1 MQTKSTKRYVSM
13 ISLVF
18 LVLFSVLNVWAP
30 VIQAAVMKSPV
41 DEINISRTDGTTSEP
56 YQASDGMKVEVKWSA
71 KEQIKSGDQFTIDM
85 PKEFRK
91 DLMNLSFPLKDA
103 EGKIVGTCDMKNG
116 LLTCTMGDYVDG
128 KNNIKGSLFV
138 EFYFA
143 LEAYDGV
150 EKIPLEFNVDG
161 QIVNKEVSVSNT
173 TERPKPQPNT
183 DNLLKWG
190 SYNQE
195 DPSIAEWLVYVNATG
210 TEMQDLK
217 LTDTL
222 GPGHELITDSVVLEE
237 AVFEDGYAPTNV
249 KPADLSKIKINATK
263 TGFTI
268 EFPDSSKG
276 YILRYKTKITNPAAK
291 PHKNTV
297 KLEGKNIE
305 TEEKVGQVFVSGGG
319 GTGSGDDNP
328 PSIEKNIVDE
338 NGKLVENQQLTQMD
352 QPIQYQVG
360 THIPNDPP
368 KYTSMVISD
377 DLEDVLEVLEAKV
390 YDQNGQD
397 ITSKGTLT
405 IDKQKSEVTFTF
417 GESFDY
423 KSYEDQIINLN
434 IKAKIKAGADLSSYV
449 DKKIPNKA
457 ELHFDDKKL
466 TSKEVTV
473 TPPEPPKDGTVAI
486 HKIDAE
492 NPNKGLT
499 GAEFEVRNSADKV
512 VAVLKTDENGF
523 SVPQTLAP
531 GTYKVY
537 EKVAPEGYQKLTS
550 PVEVTLQAG
559 ETKTIEIKNTMQK
572 GQIELKKIDSEN
584 GGKALANAEFDIVKD
599 GVVVEHIITDK
610 DGKAISKPLAPGK
623 YILKETK
630 APEGYQLKETE
641 FEVNVTGDGIF
652 PIKVENA
659 MVDKGNVEIT
669 KVDKENGAVLAG
681 VEFEVQNEKDKVV
694 RKVVT
699 DKDGKANVS
708 DLSVGKYKLV
718 ETKSLPGYKKLTE
731 SVSFEIKK
739 GMTTVLSLKVENE
752 QLDKGSVEITKV
764 DKESQKVLEGV
775 VFEVQDEKGKV
786 VTKVTTNKDGK
797 ATISDLSVGKY
808 KLVEKESLPGY
819 KKLTE
824 PVSFEIKKGMTE
836 VLSIKVENE
845 QLDKGSVEITKVD
858 KESQKALK
866 GVVFE
871 VQDEAGTVV
880 KELTTDKNGKA
891 NVSDLSVGKYKLVE
905 KAGLPGYKKLTEPLS
920 FEITKGMTEV
930 LSLKIENEMVDTG
943 NVEITKID
951 KDNKAPLAGVTFGVQ
966 DEKGNEVKKV
976 TTDKDGK
983 ANVSDLPVGKYELVE
998 VESLPGYKKLEKPV
1012 SFEITKG
1019 MTKSLTFTVEN
1030 EMVDTGN
1037 VEITKIDKDSKA
1049 PLEGV
1054 VFEVR
1059 DSKGKVVKK
1068 VTTDKDGK
1076 ANVSDLSIGKY
1087 ELVEVETPAGYK
1099 PLEKPISFEIEKGRV
1114 TALQLTVE
1122 NELVDTGNVEITKVD
1137 KENKDALADAV
1148 FEIQDEAG
1156 QVIAKITTDKKGHAQ
1171 VTNLSVGTYKLVEVN
1186 APKGY
1191 KQLVDPITFQIEKGM
1206 TKSLALTVENE
1217 MLDKGNVEITKVD
1230 KEGQKA
1236 LAGVVFEV
1244 QDEAGKVVTEVTTD
1258 KDGKAKVSDLSVGK
1272 YKLVEKAGLPGY
1284 KKLTEPVSFEIK
1296 KGMTKVLS
1304 LKVEN
1309 ELLDKGSVEIT
1320 KVDKESGA
1328 VLAGVT
1334 FEVQDEKDKV
1344 VTKVTTDKDG
1354 KATISDLSVGK
1365 YKLVEVESLPGYK
1378 KLAKPVSFEI
1388 KKGMTEVLSLKVEN
1402 EKLDKGSVEI
1412 TKVDKDSQK
1421 VLEGVVFEVQD
1432 EQGKVVTEVTTDKEG
1447 KAKISD
1453 LSVGKYK
1460 LVEKAGL
1467 PGYKKLTEPVSFE
1480 ITKGMTTVLSIKVE
1494 NEQLDKGS
1502 VEITKVDKDSQK
1514 VLAGVVFEV
1523 QDEQGKVVT
1532 EVTTDKDGKAKVS
1545 DLSVGKYKLVEKA
1558 GLPGYKKLTEP
1569 VSFEITKGMTKVLSL
1584 KVENE
1589 LLDKGSVEITK
1600 VDKESGAVLAGVTF
1614 EVQDEKDKVV
1624 TKVTTDKDGKAT
1636 ISDLSVGK
1644 YKLVEVESLPGYKNL
1659 AKSVS
1664 FEIKKGMT
1672 EVLSLKVEN
1681 ELVDKGSVEITKV
1694 DKESGAVLEGV
1705 TFEVQDEKGKV
1716 VTKVTTDKE
1725 GKAKISDLSV
1735 GKYKLVEKESLPGYK
1750 KLTEP
1755 VSFEIKKGMT
1765 EVLSIKVENEQL
1777 DKGSVE
1783 ITKVDKDSEKALE
1796 GVVFE
1801 VQDEQGKV
1809 VTEVKTDKEGKA
1821 KISDLSVGKYKLVEK
1836 ESLPGYKKLPEPV
1849 SFEIKKGMT
1858 EVLSLKIENEMVD
1871 TGNVEITKIDKDNK
1885 APLAGVVFEVQ
1896 DETGKVVTKVTT
1908 DKKGKA
1914 NVSDLSV
1921 GKYKLVEVESLPG
1934 YKKLEKPVPFEIKKG
1949 MTKSLAFTVENEM
1962 MDTGNVEIT
1971 KIDKDS
1977 KAPLQGVVFEV
1988 RDSKGKVVTKVTTDK
2003 DGKANVSDLSI
2014 GKYEL
2019 VEVETPAGY
2028 KPLEKPISFEI
2039 EKGRVTA
2046 LQLTVENEL
2055 VDTGNV
2061 EITKVDK
2068 ETKDALADAVF
2079 EIQDG
2084 AGQVVAKITTDKK
2097 GHAQVTNLS
2106 VGTYKLVEVKAPK
2119 GYKQLVDP
2127 ITFQIEKGMTKSL
2140 ALTVENEMLD
2150 KGNVEITKVDKDSQ
2164 KVLEGVVFEVQDEQG
2179 KVVTEVKTDREGK
2192 VTISDLS
2199 VGKYKL
2205 VEKESLPGYK
2215 KLTEP
2220 VLFEIKKGMT
2230 EVLSLKV
2237 ENELLDKGSVE
2248 ITKVDKE
2255 SGAILAGVTFE
2266 VQDEKGKVVTKVTTD
2281 QDGKAKISDL
2291 SVGKYKLVEKES
2303 LPGYKKL
2310 TEPVSFEIK
2319 KGMTKV
2325 LSLKVENEL
2334 LDKGSVEI
2342 TKVDKESGTVLEGV
2356 TFEVQD
2362 EKGKVVTEVTT
2373 DKEGKATISDL
2384 SVGKYKLVEKE
2395 NLPGY
2400 KKLTEPVSFEITK
2413 GMTTVL
2419 SMKVENEQ
2427 LDKGSVEITKVDKDS
2442 QKALAGV
2449 VFEVQDEQ
2457 GKVVTEVTTDKEGK
2471 ATISDLSVGKYKL
2484 VEKENLPG
2492 YKKLTEPV
2500 SFEITKGM
2508 TKVLSLKVENE
2519 QLDKGSV
2526 EITKMAAES
2535 KNILAG
2541 AVFEVHDE
2549 KGKIVARVT
2558 TDKDGKAKVSDLS
2571 VGNYTLVEV
2580 EAPKGYEK
2588 LTNPIPFEITKGMI
2602 SSVQLE
2608 VLNKLSHLAPPNPEK
2623 PETTDPEK
2631 PEKPDPEKPEKP
2643 DPEKPGTT
2651 DPEKPETTDPEKPGT
2666 TNPEKPG
2673 TTDPEKPGTTD
2684 PEKPGTTN
2692 PEKPGTTN
2700 PEKPEKELP
2709 KTGQKMP
2716 VEPYMGALLV
2726 MMSFGLLVL
2735 GRKKQG

>member
-1 MQTKSTKRYVSM
+1 MQMKSTKRHISM
-13 ISLVF
+13 VSLVF

-71 KEQIKSGDQFTIDM
+71 KEKIKSGDQFTIDM

-91 DLMNLSFPLKDA
+91 DLMNMSFPLKDA
-103 EGKIVGTCDMKNG
+103 EGKTVGTCEMKKG
-116 LLTCTMGDYVDG
+116 LLTCTMGDYVEG

-138 EFYFA
+138 EFYFG

-150 EKIPLEFNVDG
+150 KEIPLEFNVDG
-161 QIVNKEVSVSNT
+161 QIVNKEVSVNNT

-183 DNLLKWG
+183 ENLLKWG

-195 DPSIAEWLVYVNATG
+195 DPSIADWLVYVNATG

-237 AVFEDGYAPTNV
+237 AVFEDGYAPTNI
-249 KPADLSKIKINATK
+249 KPADLSNIKINATK

-276 YILRYKTKITNPAAK
+276 YILRYKTKVTNPAAK

-297 KLEGKNIE
+297 KLEGKNIK

-319 GTGSGDDNP
+319 GSGSGDNNP

-338 NGKLVENQQLTQMD
+338 NGKLVENEQLTQMD
-352 QPIQYQVG
+352 QVIQYQVG

-397 ITSKGTLT
+397 ITSKGTLN
-405 IDKQKSEVTFTF
+405 IDKQRSEVTFTF

-423 KSYEDQIINLN
+423 KSYEDQIINLS
-434 IKAKIKAGADLSSYV
+434 IKAKIKNNADLSSYV

-457 ELHFDDKKL
+457 ELHFDDKTL
-466 TSKEVTV
+466 TSKEVTI
-473 TPPEPPKDGTVAI
+473 TPPEAPKDGTVLI
-486 HKIDAE
+486 HKTDSE
-492 NPNKGLT
+492 NPNKGLK
-499 GAEFEVRNSADKV
+499 GAEFEVRNSANEV
-512 VAVLKTDENGF
+512 VVKLKTDEKGF

-537 EKVAPEGYQKLTS
+537 ETVAPEGYQKLTS

-559 ETKTIEIKNTMQK
+559 EIKTIEIKNTMQK
-572 GQIELKKIDSEN
+572 GQIEVKKIDSEN
-584 GGKALANAEFDIVKD
+584 GEKPLANAEFDIVKD
-599 GVVVEHIITDK
+599 GVVVEHIVTDK

-652 PIKVENA
+652 PIQVENA
-659 MVDKGNVEIT
+659 MVDKGNIEIT

-681 VEFEVQNEKDKVV
+681 VEFEVQDEKDGVV

-718 ETKSLPGYKKLTE
+718 ETKSLPGYKNLVEPVLFEITKGMTKALSIKVENEQLDKGSVEITKIDKDSQKVLEGVVFEVQDEQGKVVTEVKTDKDGKAKISDLSVGKYKLVETKSLPGYKKLTE
-731 SVSFEIKK
+731 PVSFEITK

-764 DKESQKVLEGV
+764 DKDNKKALKGV
-775 VFEVQDEKGKV
+775 VFEVQDEAGTV
-786 VTKVTTNKDGK
+786 VKEVKTDKDGK
-797 ATISDLSVGKY
+797 AKISDLSVGKY

-819 KKLTE
+819 KKLTD
-824 PVSFEIKKGMTE
+824 PVLFEIK
-836 VLSIKVENE
+836 
-845 QLDKGSVEITKVD
+845 
-858 KESQKALK
+858 
-866 GVVFE
+866 
-871 VQDEAGTVV
+871 
-880 KELTTDKNGKA
+880 
-891 NVSDLSVGKYKLVE
+891 
-905 KAGLPGYKKLTEPLS
+905 
-920 FEITKGMTEV
+920 KGMTEV

-951 KDNKAPLAGVTFGVQ
+951 KDNKAPLAGVTFIVQ
-966 DEKGNEVKKV
+966 DEKGNEVTKV

-1012 SFEITKG
+1012 SFEIKKG
-1019 MTKSLTFTVEN
+1019 MTEVLSLKVEN

-1049 PLEGV
+1049 PLENV

-1059 DSKGKVVKK
+1059 DSKGKVVTK
-1068 VTTDKDGK
+1068 VTTDKEGK
-1076 ANVSDLSIGKY
+1076 ANVSDLPIGKY

-1099 PLEKPISFEIEKGRV
+1099 PLEKPISFDIEKGRV
-1114 TALQLTVE
+1114 TALKLTVE

-1137 KENKDALADAV
+1137 KENKDVLADAV

-1156 QVIAKITTDKKGHAQ
+1156 QVVAKITTDKKGQAQ
-1171 VTNLSVGTYKLVEVN
+1171 VTNLSVGTYKLVEVK

-1191 KQLVDPITFQIEKGM
+1191 KQLVDSIIFQIEKGM

-1230 KEGQKA
+1230 KDSQK
-1236 LAGVVFEV
+1236 LLEGVVFEV
-1244 QDEAGKVVTEVTTD
+1244 QDDKGKIVTEVTTD
-1258 KDGKAKVSDLSVGK
+1258 KEGQANVSDLSVGK
-1272 YKLVEKAGLPGY
+1272 YKLVEVESLPGY
-1284 KKLTEPVSFEIK
+1284 KKLTEPVLFEIK

-1328 VLAGVT
+1328 L
-1334 FEVQDEKDKV
+1334 
-1344 VTKVTTDKDG
+1344 
-1354 KATISDLSVGK
+1354 
-1365 YKLVEVESLPGYK
+1365 
-1378 KLAKPVSFEI
+1378 
-1388 KKGMTEVLSLKVEN
+1388 
-1402 EKLDKGSVEI
+1402 
-1412 TKVDKDSQK
+1412 
-1421 VLEGVVFEVQD
+1421 
-1432 EQGKVVTEVTTDKEG
+1432 
-1447 KAKISD
+1447 
-1453 LSVGKYK
+1453 
-1460 LVEKAGL
+1460 
-1467 PGYKKLTEPVSFE
+1467 
-1480 ITKGMTTVLSIKVE
+1480 
-1494 NEQLDKGS
+1494 
-1502 VEITKVDKDSQK
+1502 
-1514 VLAGVVFEV
+1514 
-1523 QDEQGKVVT
+1523 
-1532 EVTTDKDGKAKVS
+1532 
-1545 DLSVGKYKLVEKA
+1545 
-1558 GLPGYKKLTEP
+1558 
-1569 VSFEITKGMTKVLSL
+1569 
-1584 KVENE
+1584 
-1589 LLDKGSVEITK
+1589 
-1600 VDKESGAVLAGVTF
+1600 
-1614 EVQDEKDKVV
+1614 
-1624 TKVTTDKDGKAT
+1624 
-1636 ISDLSVGK
+1636 
-1644 YKLVEVESLPGYKNL
+1644 
-1659 AKSVS
+1659 
-1664 FEIKKGMT
+1664 
-1672 EVLSLKVEN
+1672 
-1681 ELVDKGSVEITKV
+1681 
-1694 DKESGAVLEGV
+1694 LEGV

-1735 GKYKLVEKESLPGYK
+1735 GNYKLVEVESLPGYK

-1765 EVLSIKVENEQL
+1765 EVLSLKVENEL
-1777 DKGSVE
+1777 VDKGSVE
-1783 ITKVDKDSEKALE
+1783 ITKVDKDSKKVLE
-1796 GVVFE
+1796 DVVFE
-1801 VQDEQGKV
+1801 VQDEKGKV
-1809 VTEVKTDKEGKA
+1809 VTEVKTDKNGKA

-1836 ESLPGYKKLPEPV
+1836 ESLPGYKKLTEPV

-1896 DETGKVVTKVTT
+1896 DDKGKVVTKVTT
-1908 DKKGKA
+1908 DKAGKA
-1914 NVSDLSV
+1914 TVSDLSV
-1921 GKYKLVEVESLPG
+1921 GKYKLVEVDSLPG
-1934 YKKLEKPVPFEIKKG
+1934 YKKLEKPVPFEITKG
-1949 MTKSLAFTVENEM
+1949 MTKSLTFTVENEM
-1962 MDTGNVEIT
+1962 VDTGNVEIT

-1977 KAPLQGVVFEV
+1977 KAPLENVVFEV
-1988 RDSKGKVVTKVTTDK
+1988 RDSKGKVVAKVTTDK
-2003 DGKANVSDLSI
+2003 EGTATVSDLSI

-2019 VEVETPAGY
+2019 VEVETPVGY
-2028 KPLEKPISFEI
+2028 KPLEKPVSFEI

-2055 VDTGNV
+2055 VDVGNV

-2068 ETKDALADAVF
+2068 ENKDALADAVF
-2079 EIQDG
+2079 EIQDA

-2097 GHAQVTNLS
+2097 GQAQVTNLS

-2150 KGNVEITKVDKDSQ
+2150 KGNVEVTKVDKDSQ
-2164 KVLEGVVFEVQDEQG
+2164 KALEGVVFEVQDEQG
-2179 KVVTEVKTDREGK
+2179 KIVTEITTDKEGK
-2192 VTISDLS
+2192 ANVSDLS

-2205 VEKESLPGYK
+2205 VE
-2215 KLTEP
+2215 
-2220 VLFEIKKGMT
+2220 
-2230 EVLSLKV
+2230 
-2237 ENELLDKGSVE
+2237 
-2248 ITKVDKE
+2248 TK
-2255 SGAILAGVTFE
+2255 
-2266 VQDEKGKVVTKVTTD
+2266 
-2281 QDGKAKISDL
+2281 
-2291 SVGKYKLVEKES
+2291 S

-2325 LSLKVENEL
+2325 LSLKVENE
-2334 LDKGSVEI
+2334 
-2342 TKVDKESGTVLEGV
+2342 
-2356 TFEVQD
+2356 
-2362 EKGKVVTEVTT
+2362 
-2373 DKEGKATISDL
+2373 
-2384 SVGKYKLVEKE
+2384 
-2395 NLPGY
+2395 
-2400 KKLTEPVSFEITK
+2400 
-2413 GMTTVL
+2413 
-2419 SMKVENEQ
+2419 
-2427 LDKGSVEITKVDKDS
+2427 
-2442 QKALAGV
+2442 
-2449 VFEVQDEQ
+2449 
-2457 GKVVTEVTTDKEGK
+2457 
-2471 ATISDLSVGKYKL
+2471 
-2484 VEKENLPG
+2484 
-2492 YKKLTEPV
+2492 
-2500 SFEITKGM
+2500 
-2508 TKVLSLKVENE
+2508 

-2535 KNILAG
+2535 KEVLSG

-2549 KGKIVARVT
+2549 AGKVVVKVT
-2558 TDKDGKAKVSDLS
+2558 TDKDGKAKIADLS

-2588 LTNPIPFEITKGMI
+2588 LTNPIPFEITNGMI
-2602 SSVQLE
+2602 NAVQLE
-2608 VLNKLSHLAPPNPEK
+2608 VLNKLNHLAPPV
-2623 PETTDPEK
+2623 PET
-2631 PEKPDPEKPEKP
+2631 P
-2643 DPEKPGTT
+2643 DPEKPGT
-2651 DPEKPETTDPEKPGT
+2651 PDPEKPGT
-2666 TNPEKPG
+2666 PNPEKPG
-2673 TTDPEKPGTTD
+2673 TPDPEKPGT
-2684 PEKPGTTN
+2684 PN
-2692 PEKPGTTN
+2692 PEKPGTPGPEKPGTPG

-2735 GRKKQG
+2735 GRKQQR

>member
-1 MQTKSTKRYVSM
+1 MQMKSTKRHISM
-13 ISLVF
+13 VSLVF

-71 KEQIKSGDQFTIDM
+71 KEKIKSGDQFTIDM

-91 DLMNLSFPLKDA
+91 DLMNMSFPLKDA
-103 EGKIVGTCDMKNG
+103 EGKTVGTCEMKKG
-116 LLTCTMGDYVDG
+116 LLTCTMGDYVEG

-138 EFYFA
+138 EFYFG

-150 EKIPLEFNVDG
+150 KEIPLEFNVDG
-161 QIVNKEVSVSNT
+161 QIVNKEVNVSNT

-195 DPSIAEWLVYVNATG
+195 DPSIADWLVYVNATG

-237 AVFEDGYAPTNV
+237 AVFEDGYAPTNI
-249 KPADLSKIKINATK
+249 KPADLSNIKINATK
-263 TGFTI
+263 AGFTI

-276 YILRYKTKITNPAAK
+276 YILRYKTKVTNPAAN

-297 KLEGKNIE
+297 KLEGKNIK

-319 GTGSGDDNP
+319 GSGSGDDNP

-338 NGKLVENQQLTQMD
+338 NGKLVEHQQLTQVD

-360 THIPNDPP
+360 THIPKDPP

-397 ITSKGTLT
+397 ITSKGTLK

-417 GESFDY
+417 GENFDY

-434 IKAKIKAGADLSSYV
+434 IKAKIKANADLSSYV

-473 TPPEPPKDGTVAI
+473 TPPETPKDGTVSI

-492 NPNKGLT
+492 DSNKGLK
-499 GAEFEVRNSADKV
+499 GAEFEVRNSANEV
-512 VAVLKTDENGF
+512 VAKLKTDEKGF

-537 EKVAPEGYQKLTS
+537 EIVAPEGYQKLKE

-559 ETKTIEIKNTMQK
+559 ETKTIEIKNTIQK

-584 GGKALANAEFDIVKD
+584 GEKPLANAEFDIVKD
-599 GVVVEHIITDK
+599 GVVVEHIVTDK
-610 DGKAISKPLAPGK
+610 DGKAISKPLVPGK

-630 APEGYQLKETE
+630 APEGYQLKEKE

-652 PIKVENA
+652 PITVENA

-669 KVDKENGAVLAG
+669 KVDKESGAVLAG
-681 VEFEVQNEKDKVV
+681 VEFEVQNEKSEVV
-694 RKVVT
+694 RKVTT

-731 SVSFEIKK
+731 PVSFEIKKGMTKVLSLKVENELLDKGSVEITKVDKDSQKVLEGVVFEVQDENGKVVTEVKTDKDGKAKISDLSIGKYKLVETKSLPGYKKLTDPVSFEIKK

-764 DKESQKVLEGV
+764 DKDSQKALKGV
-775 VFEVQDEKGKV
+775 IFEVQDEAGTV
-786 VTKVTTNKDGK
+786 VKEVKTDKDGK
-797 ATISDLSVGKY
+797 AKISDLSVGKY

-819 KKLTE
+819 KQLTE
-824 PVSFEIKKGMTE
+824 PVSFEIK
-836 VLSIKVENE
+836 
-845 QLDKGSVEITKVD
+845 
-858 KESQKALK
+858 
-866 GVVFE
+866 
-871 VQDEAGTVV
+871 
-880 KELTTDKNGKA
+880 
-891 NVSDLSVGKYKLVE
+891 
-905 KAGLPGYKKLTEPLS
+905 
-920 FEITKGMTEV
+920 KGMTEV

-943 NVEITKID
+943 NVEITKVD
-951 KDNKAPLAGVTFGVQ
+951 KDNKAPLAGVIFIVQ

-976 TTDKDGK
+976 TTDKAGK
-983 ANVSDLPVGKYELVE
+983 ANVSDLPVGKYDLVE
-998 VESLPGYKKLEKPV
+998 VESLPGYKKLEKPI
-1012 SFEITKG
+1012 SFEIKKG
-1019 MTKSLTFTVEN
+1019 MTEVLSLKVEN

-1049 PLEGV
+1049 PLENV

-1059 DSKGKVVKK
+1059 DSKGKVVAK
-1068 VTTDKDGK
+1068 VKTDKEGK

-1099 PLEKPISFEIEKGRV
+1099 PLEKPISFEIEKGRI

-1137 KENKDALADAV
+1137 KENKDVLADAV

-1156 QVIAKITTDKKGHAQ
+1156 QVVAKITTDKKGQAQ
-1171 VTNLSVGTYKLVEVN
+1171 VTNLSVGTYKLVEVK

-1191 KQLVDPITFQIEKGM
+1191 KQLIDPITFQIEKGM
-1206 TKSLALTVENE
+1206 TKSLVLTVENE

-1230 KEGQKA
+1230 KDSQKV

-1244 QDEAGKVVTEVTTD
+1244 QDEQGKVVTGVKTD
-1258 KDGKAKVSDLSVGK
+1258 KNGKAKISDLSVGK
-1272 YKLVEKAGLPGY
+1272 YKLVEKESLPGY
-1284 KKLTEPVSFEIK
+1284 KQLTEPVSFEIK

-1344 VTKVTTDKDG
+1344 VTKVTTDKEG
-1354 KATISDLSVGK
+1354 KANVSDLSVGK

-1402 EKLDKGSVEI
+1402 ELVDKGSVEIIKVDKDSQNALAGVVFEIQDEAGKVVTKVKTDKEGKAKISDLSVGSYKLVEVENLPGYKKLTEPVSFEITKGMTTVLSLKVENEQLDKGSVEI

-1432 EQGKVVTEVTTDKEG
+1432 EQGKVVTGVKTDK
-1447 KAKISD
+1447 
-1453 LSVGKYK
+1453 
-1460 LVEKAGL
+1460 
-1467 PGYKKLTEPVSFE
+1467 
-1480 ITKGMTTVLSIKVE
+1480 
-1494 NEQLDKGS
+1494 N
-1502 VEITKVDKDSQK
+1502 
-1514 VLAGVVFEV
+1514 
-1523 QDEQGKVVT
+1523 
-1532 EVTTDKDGKAKVS
+1532 
-1545 DLSVGKYKLVEKA
+1545 
-1558 GLPGYKKLTEP
+1558 
-1569 VSFEITKGMTKVLSL
+1569 
-1584 KVENE
+1584 
-1589 LLDKGSVEITK
+1589 
-1600 VDKESGAVLAGVTF
+1600 
-1614 EVQDEKDKVV
+1614 
-1624 TKVTTDKDGKAT
+1624 
-1636 ISDLSVGK
+1636 
-1644 YKLVEVESLPGYKNL
+1644 
-1659 AKSVS
+1659 
-1664 FEIKKGMT
+1664 
-1672 EVLSLKVEN
+1672 
-1681 ELVDKGSVEITKV
+1681 
-1694 DKESGAVLEGV
+1694 
-1705 TFEVQDEKGKV
+1705 
-1716 VTKVTTDKE
+1716 

-1750 KLTEP
+1750 QLT
-1755 VSFEIKKGMT
+1755 
-1765 EVLSIKVENEQL
+1765 
-1777 DKGSVE
+1777 
-1783 ITKVDKDSEKALE
+1783 
-1796 GVVFE
+1796 
-1801 VQDEQGKV
+1801 
-1809 VTEVKTDKEGKA
+1809 
-1821 KISDLSVGKYKLVEK
+1821 
-1836 ESLPGYKKLPEPV
+1836 EPV

-1896 DETGKVVTKVTT
+1896 DEKGKVVTKVTA
-1908 DKKGKA
+1908 DKAGKA
-1914 NVSDLSV
+1914 TVADLSV

-1934 YKKLEKPVPFEIKKG
+1934 YKKLEKPVPFEITKG

-1962 MDTGNVEIT
+1962 VDTGNVEIT

-1977 KAPLQGVVFEV
+1977 KAPLENVVFEV
-1988 RDSKGKVVTKVTTDK
+1988 RDSKGKVVAKVKTDK
-2003 DGKANVSDLSI
+2003 EGKANISDLSI

-2019 VEVETPAGY
+2019 VEVETPVGY

-2055 VDTGNV
+2055 VDVGNV

-2079 EIQDG
+2079 EIQDE

-2097 GHAQVTNLS
+2097 GQAQVTNLS

-2179 KVVTEVKTDREGK
+2179 KVVTEVTTDKDGK
-2192 VTISDLS
+2192 AIISDLS

-2205 VEKESLPGYK
+2205 VEKASLPGYK
-2215 KLTEP
+2215 
-2220 VLFEIKKGMT
+2220 
-2230 EVLSLKV
+2230 
-2237 ENELLDKGSVE
+2237 
-2248 ITKVDKE
+2248 
-2255 SGAILAGVTFE
+2255 
-2266 VQDEKGKVVTKVTTD
+2266 Q
-2281 QDGKAKISDL
+2281 
-2291 SVGKYKLVEKES
+2291 
-2303 LPGYKKL
+2303 L
-2310 TEPVSFEIK
+2310 TEPVSFEI
-2319 KGMTKV
+2319 
-2325 LSLKVENEL
+2325 
-2334 LDKGSVEI
+2334 
-2342 TKVDKESGTVLEGV
+2342 
-2356 TFEVQD
+2356 Q
-2362 EKGKVVTEVTT
+2362 
-2373 DKEGKATISDL
+2373 
-2384 SVGKYKLVEKE
+2384 
-2395 NLPGY
+2395 
-2400 KKLTEPVSFEITK
+2400 
-2413 GMTTVL
+2413 
-2419 SMKVENEQ
+2419 
-2427 LDKGSVEITKVDKDS
+2427 
-2442 QKALAGV
+2442 
-2449 VFEVQDEQ
+2449 
-2457 GKVVTEVTTDKEGK
+2457 
-2471 ATISDLSVGKYKL
+2471 
-2484 VEKENLPG
+2484 
-2492 YKKLTEPV
+2492 
-2500 SFEITKGM
+2500 KGM

-2526 EITKMAAES
+2526 DITKMAAES
-2535 KNILAG
+2535 KEVLAG

-2549 KGKIVARVT
+2549 KGKVVAKVT
-2558 TDKDGKAKVSDLS
+2558 TDKAGKAKISDLS

-2608 VLNKLSHLAPPNPEK
+2608 VLNKLSHLAPPGPEK
-2623 PETTDPEK
+2623 PE
-2631 PEKPDPEKPEKP
+2631 
-2643 DPEKPGTT
+2643 TT
-2651 DPEKPETTDPEKPGT
+2651 DPEKPETTDPEKPETTDPEKPETTDPEKPETTDPEKPET
-2666 TNPEKPG
+2666 TNPEKPE
-2673 TTDPEKPGTTD
+2673 TTDPEKPGT
-2684 PEKPGTTN
+2684 P
-2692 PEKPGTTN
+2692 N

-2716 VEPYMGALLV
+2716 VEPYMGAFLV

-2735 GRKKQG
+2735 GRKQQR

>member
-1 MQTKSTKRYVSM
+1 MQMKSTKRHISMVS
-13 ISLVF
+13 LFF

-71 KEQIKSGDQFTIDM
+71 KEKIKSGDQFTIDM

-91 DLMNLSFPLKDA
+91 DLMNMSFPLKDA
-103 EGKIVGTCDMKNG
+103 EGKTVGTCEMKKG
-116 LLTCTMGDYVDG
+116 LLTCTMGDYVEG

-138 EFYFA
+138 EFYFG

-150 EKIPLEFNVDG
+150 KEIPLEFNVDG
-161 QIVNKEVSVSNT
+161 QIVNKEVNVSNT

-195 DPSIAEWLVYVNATG
+195 DPSIADWLVYVNATG

-237 AVFEDGYAPTNV
+237 AVFEDGYAPTNI
-249 KPADLSKIKINATK
+249 KPANLSNIKINATK

-297 KLEGKNIE
+297 KLEGKNIK

-319 GTGSGDDNP
+319 GSGSGDNNP

-338 NGKLVENQQLTQMD
+338 NGKLVENEQLTQMD
-352 QPIQYQVG
+352 QVIQYQVG

-397 ITSKGTLT
+397 ITSKGTLN
-405 IDKQKSEVTFTF
+405 IDKQRSEVTFTF

-423 KSYEDQIINLN
+423 KSYEDQIINLS
-434 IKAKIKAGADLSSYV
+434 IKAKIKNNADLSSYV

-457 ELHFDDKKL
+457 ELHFDDKTL
-466 TSKEVTV
+466 TSKEVTI
-473 TPPEPPKDGTVAI
+473 TPPEAPKDGTVSL
-486 HKIDAE
+486 HKIDSE
-492 NPNKGLT
+492 NPNKGLK
-499 GAEFEVRNSADKV
+499 GAEFEVRNSANEV
-512 VAVLKTDENGF
+512 VVKLKTDEKGF

-537 EKVAPEGYQKLTS
+537 ETVAPEGYQKLTS

-559 ETKTIEIKNTMQK
+559 EIKTIEIKNTMQK
-572 GQIELKKIDSEN
+572 GQIEVKKIDSEN
-584 GGKALANAEFDIVKD
+584 GEKPLANAEFDIVKD
-599 GVVVEHIITDK
+599 GVVVEHIVTDK

-652 PIKVENA
+652 PIQVENA
-659 MVDKGNVEIT
+659 MVDKGNIEIT

-681 VEFEVQNEKDKVV
+681 VEFEVQDEKDDVV

-718 ETKSLPGYKKLTE
+718 ETKSLPGYKNLAEPVLFEITKGMTKALVIKVENEQLDKGSVEITKIDKDSQKVLEGVVFEVQDEQGKVVTEVKTDKDGKAKISDLSVGKYKLVETKSLPGYKKLTE
-731 SVSFEIKK
+731 PVSFEITK
-739 GMTTVLSLKVENE
+739 GMITVLSLKVENE

-764 DKESQKVLEGV
+764 DKDNKKALKGV
-775 VFEVQDEKGKV
+775 VFEVQDEAGTV
-786 VTKVTTNKDGK
+786 VKEVKTDKDGK
-797 ATISDLSVGKY
+797 AKISDLSVGKY

-819 KKLTE
+819 KKLTD
-824 PVSFEIKKGMTE
+824 PVLFEIK
-836 VLSIKVENE
+836 
-845 QLDKGSVEITKVD
+845 
-858 KESQKALK
+858 
-866 GVVFE
+866 
-871 VQDEAGTVV
+871 
-880 KELTTDKNGKA
+880 
-891 NVSDLSVGKYKLVE
+891 
-905 KAGLPGYKKLTEPLS
+905 
-920 FEITKGMTEV
+920 KGMTEV

-951 KDNKAPLAGVTFGVQ
+951 KDNKAPLAGVTFIVQ
-966 DEKGNEVKKV
+966 DEKGNEVTKV

-1012 SFEITKG
+1012 SFEIKKG
-1019 MTKSLTFTVEN
+1019 MTEVLSLKVEN

-1049 PLEGV
+1049 PLENV

-1059 DSKGKVVKK
+1059 DSKGKVVAK
-1068 VTTDKDGK
+1068 VTTDKEGK
-1076 ANVSDLSIGKY
+1076 ANVSDLPIGKY

-1099 PLEKPISFEIEKGRV
+1099 PLEKPVSFEIEKGRV
-1114 TALQLTVE
+1114 TALKLTVE

-1148 FEIQDEAG
+1148 FEIQDAAG
-1156 QVIAKITTDKKGHAQ
+1156 QVVAKITTDKKGQAQ
-1171 VTNLSVGTYKLVEVN
+1171 VTNLSVGTYKLVEVK

-1191 KQLVDPITFQIEKGM
+1191 KQLVDPIAFQIEKGM

-1217 MLDKGNVEITKVD
+1217 MLDKGNVEVTKVD
-1230 KEGQKA
+1230 KDSQKV
-1236 LAGVVFEV
+1236 LEGVVFEV
-1244 QDEAGKVVTEVTTD
+1244 QDDKGKVVTEVTTD
-1258 KDGKAKVSDLSVGK
+1258 KEGKANVSDLSVGK
-1272 YKLVEKAGLPGY
+1272 YKLVETKSLPGY
-1284 KKLTEPVSFEIK
+1284 KKLIEPVSFEIK

-1309 ELLDKGSVEIT
+1309 EQLDKGSVEII

-1334 FEVQDEKDKV
+1334 FEVQDEQGKV
-1344 VTKVTTDKDG
+1344 VTKVTTDKEG
-1354 KATISDLSVGK
+1354 KANVSDLSVGK

-1402 EKLDKGSVEI
+1402 ELVDKGSVEITKVDKESGVLLKGVTFEVQDEKGKVVTKVKTDKEGKAKISDLSVGNYKLVEVESLPGYKKLTEPVSFEIKKGMTEVLSLKVENEQLDKGSIEI

-1432 EQGKVVTEVTTDKEG
+1432 EQGKVVKEVTTDK
-1447 KAKISD
+1447 
-1453 LSVGKYK
+1453 
-1460 LVEKAGL
+1460 
-1467 PGYKKLTEPVSFE
+1467 
-1480 ITKGMTTVLSIKVE
+1480 
-1494 NEQLDKGS
+1494 N
-1502 VEITKVDKDSQK
+1502 
-1514 VLAGVVFEV
+1514 
-1523 QDEQGKVVT
+1523 
-1532 EVTTDKDGKAKVS
+1532 
-1545 DLSVGKYKLVEKA
+1545 
-1558 GLPGYKKLTEP
+1558 
-1569 VSFEITKGMTKVLSL
+1569 
-1584 KVENE
+1584 
-1589 LLDKGSVEITK
+1589 
-1600 VDKESGAVLAGVTF
+1600 
-1614 EVQDEKDKVV
+1614 
-1624 TKVTTDKDGKAT
+1624 
-1636 ISDLSVGK
+1636 
-1644 YKLVEVESLPGYKNL
+1644 
-1659 AKSVS
+1659 
-1664 FEIKKGMT
+1664 
-1672 EVLSLKVEN
+1672 
-1681 ELVDKGSVEITKV
+1681 
-1694 DKESGAVLEGV
+1694 
-1705 TFEVQDEKGKV
+1705 
-1716 VTKVTTDKE
+1716 

-1750 KLTEP
+1750 QLT
-1755 VSFEIKKGMT
+1755 
-1765 EVLSIKVENEQL
+1765 
-1777 DKGSVE
+1777 
-1783 ITKVDKDSEKALE
+1783 
-1796 GVVFE
+1796 
-1801 VQDEQGKV
+1801 
-1809 VTEVKTDKEGKA
+1809 
-1821 KISDLSVGKYKLVEK
+1821 
-1836 ESLPGYKKLPEPV
+1836 EPV

-1885 APLAGVVFEVQ
+1885 APLVGVVFEVQ
-1896 DETGKVVTKVTT
+1896 DDKGKVVTKVTT
-1908 DKKGKA
+1908 DKTGKA
-1914 NVSDLSV
+1914 TVSDLSV

-1949 MTKSLAFTVENEM
+1949 MTKSLTFTVENEM
-1962 MDTGNVEIT
+1962 VDTGNVEIT

-1977 KAPLQGVVFEV
+1977 KAPLENVVFEV
-1988 RDSKGKVVTKVTTDK
+1988 RDSKGKVVAKVTTDK
-2003 DGKANVSDLSI
+2003 EGKANVSDLSI

-2028 KPLEKPISFEI
+2028 KPLEKPVSFEI

-2055 VDTGNV
+2055 VDVGNV

-2079 EIQDG
+2079 EIQDE

-2097 GHAQVTNLS
+2097 GQVQVTNLS

-2150 KGNVEITKVDKDSQ
+2150 KVNVEVTKVDKDSQ
-2164 KVLEGVVFEVQDEQG
+2164 KVLEGVVFEVQDDKG
-2179 KVVTEVKTDREGK
+2179 KVVTEVTTDKDGK
-2192 VTISDLS
+2192 ANVSDLS

-2205 VEKESLPGYK
+2205 VE
-2215 KLTEP
+2215 
-2220 VLFEIKKGMT
+2220 
-2230 EVLSLKV
+2230 
-2237 ENELLDKGSVE
+2237 
-2248 ITKVDKE
+2248 TK
-2255 SGAILAGVTFE
+2255 
-2266 VQDEKGKVVTKVTTD
+2266 
-2281 QDGKAKISDL
+2281 
-2291 SVGKYKLVEKES
+2291 S

-2325 LSLKVENEL
+2325 LSLKVENE
-2334 LDKGSVEI
+2334 K
-2342 TKVDKESGTVLEGV
+2342 
-2356 TFEVQD
+2356 
-2362 EKGKVVTEVTT
+2362 
-2373 DKEGKATISDL
+2373 
-2384 SVGKYKLVEKE
+2384 
-2395 NLPGY
+2395 
-2400 KKLTEPVSFEITK
+2400 
-2413 GMTTVL
+2413 
-2419 SMKVENEQ
+2419 
-2427 LDKGSVEITKVDKDS
+2427 
-2442 QKALAGV
+2442 
-2449 VFEVQDEQ
+2449 
-2457 GKVVTEVTTDKEGK
+2457 
-2471 ATISDLSVGKYKL
+2471 
-2484 VEKENLPG
+2484 
-2492 YKKLTEPV
+2492 
-2500 SFEITKGM
+2500 
-2508 TKVLSLKVENE
+2508 
-2519 QLDKGSV
+2519 LDKGSV

-2535 KNILAG
+2535 KEVLSG
-2541 AVFEVHDE
+2541 AVFEVHDD
-2549 KGKIVARVT
+2549 KGKVVVKVT
-2558 TDKDGKAKVSDLS
+2558 TDKDGKAKIADLS

-2588 LTNPIPFEITKGMI
+2588 LTNPIPFEITNGMI
-2602 SSVQLE
+2602 NAVQLE
-2608 VLNKLSHLAPPNPEK
+2608 VLNKLNHLAPPG
-2623 PETTDPEK
+2623 PET
-2631 PEKPDPEKPEKP
+2631 P
-2643 DPEKPGTT
+2643 DPEKPGT
-2651 DPEKPETTDPEKPGT
+2651 PDPEKPGT
-2666 TNPEKPG
+2666 PDPEKPGTPDPEKPGTPDPEKPGTPNPEKPG
-2673 TTDPEKPGTTD
+2673 TPDPEKPGT
-2684 PEKPGTTN
+2684 PN
-2692 PEKPGTTN
+2692 PEKPGTPN
-2700 PEKPEKELP
+2700 SEKPEKELP

-2726 MMSFGLLVL
+2726 MMSFELFVL
-2735 GRKKQG
+2735 GRKQQR

>member
-1 MQTKSTKRYVSM
+1 MQMKSTKRHMSM
-13 ISLVF
+13 VSLVF

-71 KEQIKSGDQFTIDM
+71 KEKIKSGDQFTIDM

-91 DLMNLSFPLKDA
+91 DLMNMSFPLKDA
-103 EGKIVGTCDMKNG
+103 EGKTVGTCEMKKG
-116 LLTCTMGDYVDG
+116 LLTCTMGDYVEG

-138 EFYFA
+138 EFYFG

-150 EKIPLEFNVDG
+150 KEIPLEFNVDG
-161 QIVNKEVSVSNT
+161 QIVNKEVNVSNT

-195 DPSIAEWLVYVNATG
+195 DPSIADWLVYVNATG

-237 AVFEDGYAPTNV
+237 AVFEDGYAPTNI
-249 KPADLSKIKINATK
+249 KPADLSNIKINATK

-297 KLEGKNIE
+297 KLEGKNIK

-338 NGKLVENQQLTQMD
+338 NGKFVENEQLTQMD
-352 QPIQYQVG
+352 QVIQYQVG

-397 ITSKGTLT
+397 ITSKGTLN
-405 IDKQKSEVTFTF
+405 IDKQRSEVTFTF

-423 KSYEDQIINLN
+423 KSYEDQIINLS
-434 IKAKIKAGADLSSYV
+434 IKAKIKNNADLSSYV

-457 ELHFDDKKL
+457 ELHFDDKTL
-466 TSKEVTV
+466 TSKEVTI
-473 TPPEPPKDGTVAI
+473 TPPEAPKDGTVSL
-486 HKIDAE
+486 HKIDSE
-492 NPNKGLT
+492 NPNKGLK
-499 GAEFEVRNSADKV
+499 GAEFEVRNSANEV
-512 VAVLKTDENGF
+512 VVKLKTDEKGF

-537 EKVAPEGYQKLTS
+537 ETVAPEGYQKLTS

-572 GQIELKKIDSEN
+572 GQIEVKKIDSEN
-584 GGKALANAEFDIVKD
+584 GEKPLANAEFDIVKD
-599 GVVVEHIITDK
+599 GVVVEHIVTDK

-652 PIKVENA
+652 PIQVENA
-659 MVDKGNVEIT
+659 MVDKGNIEIT

-681 VEFEVQNEKDKVV
+681 VEFEVQDEKDDVV

-718 ETKSLPGYKKLTE
+718 ETKSLPGYKNLAEPVLFEITKGMTKALVIKVENEQLDKGSVEITKIDKDSQKVLEGVVFEVQDEQGKVVTEVKTDKDGKAKISDLSVGKYKLVETKSLPGYKKLTE
-731 SVSFEIKK
+731 PVSFEITK

-764 DKESQKVLEGV
+764 DKDNKKALKGV
-775 VFEVQDEKGKV
+775 VFEVQDEAGTV
-786 VTKVTTNKDGK
+786 VKEVKTDKDGK
-797 ATISDLSVGKY
+797 AKISDLSVGKY

-819 KKLTE
+819 KKLTD
-824 PVSFEIKKGMTE
+824 PVLFEIK
-836 VLSIKVENE
+836 
-845 QLDKGSVEITKVD
+845 
-858 KESQKALK
+858 
-866 GVVFE
+866 
-871 VQDEAGTVV
+871 
-880 KELTTDKNGKA
+880 
-891 NVSDLSVGKYKLVE
+891 
-905 KAGLPGYKKLTEPLS
+905 
-920 FEITKGMTEV
+920 KGMTEV

-951 KDNKAPLAGVTFGVQ
+951 KDNKAPLAGVTFIVQ
-966 DEKGNEVKKV
+966 DEKGNEVTKV

-1012 SFEITKG
+1012 SFEIKKG
-1019 MTKSLTFTVEN
+1019 MTEVLSLKVEN

-1049 PLEGV
+1049 PLENV

-1059 DSKGKVVKK
+1059 DSKGKVVAK
-1068 VTTDKDGK
+1068 VKTDKEGK
-1076 ANVSDLSIGKY
+1076 ANVSDLPIGKY
-1087 ELVEVETPAGYK
+1087 ELVEVETSAGYK
-1099 PLEKPISFEIEKGRV
+1099 PLEKPVSFEIEKGRV
-1114 TALQLTVE
+1114 TALKLTVE

-1148 FEIQDEAG
+1148 FEIQDAAG
-1156 QVIAKITTDKKGHAQ
+1156 QVVAKITTDKKGQAQ
-1171 VTNLSVGTYKLVEVN
+1171 VTNLSVGTYKLVEVK

-1191 KQLVDPITFQIEKGM
+1191 KQLVDPIAFQIEKGM

-1217 MLDKGNVEITKVD
+1217 MLDKGNVEVTKVD
-1230 KEGQKA
+1230 KDSQKV
-1236 LAGVVFEV
+1236 LEGVVFEV
-1244 QDEAGKVVTEVTTD
+1244 QDDKGKVVTEVTTD
-1258 KDGKAKVSDLSVGK
+1258 KDGKANVSDLSIGK
-1272 YKLVEKAGLPGY
+1272 YKLVETKSLPGY

-1309 ELLDKGSVEIT
+1309 ELLDKGSVAIT

-1344 VTKVTTDKDG
+1344 VTKVTTDKEG
-1354 KATISDLSVGK
+1354 KANVSDLSVGK

-1402 EKLDKGSVEI
+1402 ELVDKGSVEI
-1412 TKVDKDSQK
+1412 TKVDKDSQKALEGVTFEVQDEKGKVVTKVKTDKEGKAKISDLSVGNYKLVEVESLPGYKKLTEPVSFEIKKGMTEVLSLKVANEQLDKGSIEITKIDKDSQK

-1432 EQGKVVTEVTTDKEG
+1432 EQGKVVTEVKTDK
-1447 KAKISD
+1447 
-1453 LSVGKYK
+1453 
-1460 LVEKAGL
+1460 
-1467 PGYKKLTEPVSFE
+1467 
-1480 ITKGMTTVLSIKVE
+1480 
-1494 NEQLDKGS
+1494 N
-1502 VEITKVDKDSQK
+1502 
-1514 VLAGVVFEV
+1514 
-1523 QDEQGKVVT
+1523 
-1532 EVTTDKDGKAKVS
+1532 
-1545 DLSVGKYKLVEKA
+1545 
-1558 GLPGYKKLTEP
+1558 
-1569 VSFEITKGMTKVLSL
+1569 
-1584 KVENE
+1584 
-1589 LLDKGSVEITK
+1589 
-1600 VDKESGAVLAGVTF
+1600 
-1614 EVQDEKDKVV
+1614 
-1624 TKVTTDKDGKAT
+1624 
-1636 ISDLSVGK
+1636 
-1644 YKLVEVESLPGYKNL
+1644 
-1659 AKSVS
+1659 
-1664 FEIKKGMT
+1664 
-1672 EVLSLKVEN
+1672 
-1681 ELVDKGSVEITKV
+1681 
-1694 DKESGAVLEGV
+1694 
-1705 TFEVQDEKGKV
+1705 
-1716 VTKVTTDKE
+1716 

-1750 KLTEP
+1750 QLT
-1755 VSFEIKKGMT
+1755 
-1765 EVLSIKVENEQL
+1765 
-1777 DKGSVE
+1777 
-1783 ITKVDKDSEKALE
+1783 
-1796 GVVFE
+1796 
-1801 VQDEQGKV
+1801 
-1809 VTEVKTDKEGKA
+1809 
-1821 KISDLSVGKYKLVEK
+1821 
-1836 ESLPGYKKLPEPV
+1836 EPV

-1896 DETGKVVTKVTT
+1896 DDKGKVVTKVTT
-1908 DKKGKA
+1908 DKAGKA
-1914 NVSDLSV
+1914 TVSALSV

-1949 MTKSLAFTVENEM
+1949 MTKSLTFTVENEM
-1962 MDTGNVEIT
+1962 VDTGNVEIT

-1977 KAPLQGVVFEV
+1977 KAPLENVVFEV
-1988 RDSKGKVVTKVTTDK
+1988 RDSKGKVVAKVTTDK
-2003 DGKANVSDLSI
+2003 EGKANVSDLSI

-2028 KPLEKPISFEI
+2028 KPLEKPVSFEI

-2055 VDTGNV
+2055 VDVGNV

-2079 EIQDG
+2079 EIQDE
-2084 AGQVVAKITTDKK
+2084 AGKVVAKITTDKK
-2097 GHAQVTNLS
+2097 GQVQVTNLS

-2150 KGNVEITKVDKDSQ
+2150 KGNVEVTKVDKDSQ

-2179 KVVTEVKTDREGK
+2179 KVVTEVTTDKEGK
-2192 VTISDLS
+2192 AKVSDLS

-2205 VEKESLPGYK
+2205 VE
-2215 KLTEP
+2215 
-2220 VLFEIKKGMT
+2220 
-2230 EVLSLKV
+2230 
-2237 ENELLDKGSVE
+2237 
-2248 ITKVDKE
+2248 TK
-2255 SGAILAGVTFE
+2255 
-2266 VQDEKGKVVTKVTTD
+2266 
-2281 QDGKAKISDL
+2281 
-2291 SVGKYKLVEKES
+2291 S

-2325 LSLKVENEL
+2325 LSLKVENE
-2334 LDKGSVEI
+2334 K
-2342 TKVDKESGTVLEGV
+2342 
-2356 TFEVQD
+2356 
-2362 EKGKVVTEVTT
+2362 
-2373 DKEGKATISDL
+2373 
-2384 SVGKYKLVEKE
+2384 
-2395 NLPGY
+2395 
-2400 KKLTEPVSFEITK
+2400 
-2413 GMTTVL
+2413 
-2419 SMKVENEQ
+2419 
-2427 LDKGSVEITKVDKDS
+2427 
-2442 QKALAGV
+2442 
-2449 VFEVQDEQ
+2449 
-2457 GKVVTEVTTDKEGK
+2457 
-2471 ATISDLSVGKYKL
+2471 
-2484 VEKENLPG
+2484 
-2492 YKKLTEPV
+2492 
-2500 SFEITKGM
+2500 
-2508 TKVLSLKVENE
+2508 
-2519 QLDKGSV
+2519 LDKGSV

-2535 KNILAG
+2535 KEVLSG
-2541 AVFEVHDE
+2541 AVFEVHDD
-2549 KGKIVARVT
+2549 KGKVVVKVT
-2558 TDKDGKAKVSDLS
+2558 TDKDGKAKIADLS

-2588 LTNPIPFEITKGMI
+2588 LTNPIPFEITNGMI
-2602 SSVQLE
+2602 NAVQLE
-2608 VLNKLSHLAPPNPEK
+2608 VLNKLNHLAPPG
-2623 PETTDPEK
+2623 PET
-2631 PEKPDPEKPEKP
+2631 P
-2643 DPEKPGTT
+2643 DPEKPGT
-2651 DPEKPETTDPEKPGT
+2651 PDPEKPGT
-2666 TNPEKPG
+2666 P
-2673 TTDPEKPGTTD
+2673 DPEKPGT
-2684 PEKPGTTN
+2684 P
-2692 PEKPGTTN
+2692 
-2700 PEKPEKELP
+2700 
-2709 KTGQKMP
+2709 
-2716 VEPYMGALLV
+2716 
-2726 MMSFGLLVL
+2726 
-2735 GRKKQG
+2735 

>member
-1 MQTKSTKRYVSM
+1 MQAKSTKRHISM
-13 ISLVF
+13 VSLVF

-41 DEINISRTDGTTSEP
+41 DDISISRTDGTTSEP

-116 LLTCTMGDYVDG
+116 LLTCTMGDYVEG

-150 EKIPLEFNVDG
+150 QKIPLEFNVDG
-161 QIVNKEVSVSNT
+161 QIVNKEVSVNNT

-195 DPSIAEWLVYVNATG
+195 DPSIADWMVYVNATG

-249 KPADLSKIKINATK
+249 KPADLSKIKINTTK

-297 KLEGKNIE
+297 KLEGQNIE

-338 NGKLVENQQLTQMD
+338 KGKLVENQQLTQMN

-360 THIPNDPP
+360 THIPQDPP
-368 KYTSMVISD
+368 NYTSMVISD

-434 IKAKIKAGADLSSYV
+434 IKAKIKADADLSSYV

-457 ELHFDDKKL
+457 ELHYDDKKL
-466 TSKEVTV
+466 TSNEVTV
-473 TPPEPPKDGTVAI
+473 TPPEPPKEGTVAI

-492 NPNKGLT
+492 DPNKELT
-499 GAEFEVRNSADKV
+499 GAEFEVRNSEDKV
-512 VAVLKTDENGF
+512 VAVLKTGEKGF
-523 SVPQTLAP
+523 SASQTLAP
-531 GTYKVY
+531 GTYKIY

-559 ETKTIEIKNTMQK
+559 ETKTIEIKNNMQK

-584 GGKALANAEFDIVKD
+584 GGKALVNAEFDIVKD

-630 APEGYQLKETE
+630 APEGYQLKEKE

-652 PIKVENA
+652 PITVENA

-669 KVDKENGAVLAG
+669 KVDKESGAVLAG
-681 VEFEVQNEKDKVV
+681 VEFEVQDEKDKVV

-752 QLDKGSVEITKV
+752 QLDKGSLEITKV
-764 DKESQKVLEGV
+764 DKDSQKVLEGV

-786 VTKVTTNKDGK
+786 VKKVTTDKDGK
-797 ATISDLSVGKY
+797 ANVSDLSVGKY
-808 KLVEKESLPGY
+808 KLVETESLPGY

-836 VLSIKVENE
+836 VLSMKVENE
-845 QLDKGSVEITKVD
+845 QLDKGSVEIIKVD
-858 KESQKALK
+858 KDSQKALE

-871 VQDEAGTVV
+871 VQDEAGKVIKKV
-880 KELTTDKNGKA
+880 TTDKNGKA
-891 NVSDLSVGKYKLVE
+891 KIADLSVGKYKLVE
-905 KAGLPGYKKLTEPLS
+905 VESLPDYKKLTEPVS
-920 FEITKGMTEV
+920 FEIKKGMTEV
-930 LSLKIENEMVDTG
+930 LSLKVENEMVDTG

-951 KDNKAPLAGVTFGVQ
+951 KDNKAPLAGVTFVVQ

-1012 SFEITKG
+1012 SFEIKKG

-1059 DSKGKVVKK
+1059 DSKGKVVTK

-1156 QVIAKITTDKKGHAQ
+1156 QVVAKITTDKKGHAQ

-1480 ITKGMTTVLSIKVE
+1480 ITKGMTTVLSMKVE

-1523 QDEQGKVVT
+1523 QDEAGKVVTEVTTDKDGKAKIADLSAGKYKLVEKESLPGYKKLAEPVSFEITKGMTEVLSLKIENEMVDTGNVEITKIDKDNKVSLAGVVFEVQDETGKVVTKVTTDKEGKANVSDLSVGKYKLVEVENLPGYKKLEKPVPFEIKKGMTKSLAFTVENEMVDTGNVEITKIDKDSKAPLEGIVFEVRDSKGKVVTKVKTDKDGKANVSDLSIGKYELVEVETPAGYKPLEKPILFEIEKGRVTALQLTVENELVDTGNVEITKVDKENKDALADAVFEIQDEAGQVVAKITTDKKGNAQVTNLSVGTYKLVEVKAPKGYKQLVDPITFQIEKGMTKSLTLTVENEMLDKGNVEITKVDKESQKALAGVVFEVQDEQGKVVT
-1532 EVTTDKDGKAKVS
+1532 EVTTDKEGKATISDLSVGKYKLVEKAGLPGYKKLTEPVSFEIKKGMTEVLSLKVENEQLDKGSVEITKVDKESGAILAGVIFEVQDEQGKVVTEVTTDKEGKATISDLSVGKYKLVEKESLPGYKKLTEPVSFEITKGMTEVLSIKIENELLDKGSVEITKVDKESQKALEGVVFEVQDEAGTVVKELTTDKEGKAKVS

-1589 LLDKGSVEITK
+1589 
-1600 VDKESGAVLAGVTF
+1600 
-1614 EVQDEKDKVV
+1614 
-1624 TKVTTDKDGKAT
+1624 
-1636 ISDLSVGK
+1636 
-1644 YKLVEVESLPGYKNL
+1644 
-1659 AKSVS
+1659 
-1664 FEIKKGMT
+1664 
-1672 EVLSLKVEN
+1672 
-1681 ELVDKGSVEITKV
+1681 
-1694 DKESGAVLEGV
+1694 
-1705 TFEVQDEKGKV
+1705 
-1716 VTKVTTDKE
+1716 
-1725 GKAKISDLSV
+1725 
-1735 GKYKLVEKESLPGYK
+1735 
-1750 KLTEP
+1750 
-1755 VSFEIKKGMT
+1755 
-1765 EVLSIKVENEQL
+1765 
-1777 DKGSVE
+1777 
-1783 ITKVDKDSEKALE
+1783 
-1796 GVVFE
+1796 
-1801 VQDEQGKV
+1801 
-1809 VTEVKTDKEGKA
+1809 
-1821 KISDLSVGKYKLVEK
+1821 
-1836 ESLPGYKKLPEPV
+1836 
-1849 SFEIKKGMT
+1849 
-1858 EVLSLKIENEMVD
+1858 
-1871 TGNVEITKIDKDNK
+1871 
-1885 APLAGVVFEVQ
+1885 
-1896 DETGKVVTKVTT
+1896 
-1908 DKKGKA
+1908 
-1914 NVSDLSV
+1914 
-1921 GKYKLVEVESLPG
+1921 
-1934 YKKLEKPVPFEIKKG
+1934 
-1949 MTKSLAFTVENEM
+1949 
-1962 MDTGNVEIT
+1962 
-1971 KIDKDS
+1971 
-1977 KAPLQGVVFEV
+1977 
-1988 RDSKGKVVTKVTTDK
+1988 
-2003 DGKANVSDLSI
+2003 
-2014 GKYEL
+2014 
-2019 VEVETPAGY
+2019 
-2028 KPLEKPISFEI
+2028 
-2039 EKGRVTA
+2039 
-2046 LQLTVENEL
+2046 
-2055 VDTGNV
+2055 
-2061 EITKVDK
+2061 
-2068 ETKDALADAVF
+2068 
-2079 EIQDG
+2079 
-2084 AGQVVAKITTDKK
+2084 
-2097 GHAQVTNLS
+2097 
-2106 VGTYKLVEVKAPK
+2106 
-2119 GYKQLVDP
+2119 
-2127 ITFQIEKGMTKSL
+2127 
-2140 ALTVENEMLD
+2140 
-2150 KGNVEITKVDKDSQ
+2150 
-2164 KVLEGVVFEVQDEQG
+2164 
-2179 KVVTEVKTDREGK
+2179 
-2192 VTISDLS
+2192 
-2199 VGKYKL
+2199 
-2205 VEKESLPGYK
+2205 
-2215 KLTEP
+2215 
-2220 VLFEIKKGMT
+2220 
-2230 EVLSLKV
+2230 
-2237 ENELLDKGSVE
+2237 
-2248 ITKVDKE
+2248 
-2255 SGAILAGVTFE
+2255 
-2266 VQDEKGKVVTKVTTD
+2266 
-2281 QDGKAKISDL
+2281 
-2291 SVGKYKLVEKES
+2291 
-2303 LPGYKKL
+2303 
-2310 TEPVSFEIK
+2310 
-2319 KGMTKV
+2319 
-2325 LSLKVENEL
+2325 
-2334 LDKGSVEI
+2334 
-2342 TKVDKESGTVLEGV
+2342 
-2356 TFEVQD
+2356 
-2362 EKGKVVTEVTT
+2362 
-2373 DKEGKATISDL
+2373 
-2384 SVGKYKLVEKE
+2384 
-2395 NLPGY
+2395 
-2400 KKLTEPVSFEITK
+2400 
-2413 GMTTVL
+2413 
-2419 SMKVENEQ
+2419 
-2427 LDKGSVEITKVDKDS
+2427 
-2442 QKALAGV
+2442 
-2449 VFEVQDEQ
+2449 
-2457 GKVVTEVTTDKEGK
+2457 
-2471 ATISDLSVGKYKL
+2471 
-2484 VEKENLPG
+2484 
-2492 YKKLTEPV
+2492 
-2500 SFEITKGM
+2500 
-2508 TKVLSLKVENE
+2508 

-2535 KNILAG
+2535 KNILSG

-2549 KGKIVARVT
+2549 KGKVVARVT
-2558 TDKDGKAKVSDLS
+2558 TDKEGKAKVSDLS

-2602 SSVQLE
+2602 NSVQLE
-2608 VLNKLSHLAPPNPEK
+2608 VLNELSHLAPPDPEK
-2623 PETTDPEK
+2623 PETT
-2631 PEKPDPEKPEKP
+2631 

-2666 TNPEKPG
+2666 TDPEKPGTTNPEKPGTTNPEKPG
-2673 TTDPEKPGTTD
+2673 TTDPEKPGTTNPEKPGTTNPEKPGTTN

>member
-1 MQTKSTKRYVSM
+1 MQMKSTKRHISM
-13 ISLVF
+13 VSLVF

-71 KEQIKSGDQFTIDM
+71 KEKIKSGDQFTIDM

-91 DLMNLSFPLKDA
+91 DLMNMSFPLKDA
-103 EGKIVGTCDMKNG
+103 EGKTVGTCEMKKG
-116 LLTCTMGDYVDG
+116 LLTCTMGDYVEG

-138 EFYFA
+138 EFYFG

-150 EKIPLEFNVDG
+150 KEIPLEFNVDG
-161 QIVNKEVSVSNT
+161 QVVNKEVNVSNT

-195 DPSIAEWLVYVNATG
+195 DPSIADWLVYVNATG

-237 AVFEDGYAPTNV
+237 AVFEDGYAPTNI
-249 KPADLSKIKINATK
+249 KPADLSNIKINATK
-263 TGFTI
+263 AGFTI

-297 KLEGKNIE
+297 KLEGKNIK

-338 NGKLVENQQLTQMD
+338 NGKLVENEQLTQMD
-352 QPIQYQVG
+352 QVIQYQVG

-397 ITSKGTLT
+397 ITSKGTLK
-405 IDKQKSEVTFTF
+405 IDKQRSEVTFTF
-417 GESFDY
+417 GENFDY
-423 KSYEDQIINLN
+423 KSYEDQIINLS
-434 IKAKIKAGADLSSYV
+434 IKAKIKNNADLSSYV

-457 ELHFDDKKL
+457 ELHFDDKTL
-466 TSKEVTV
+466 TSKEVTI
-473 TPPEPPKDGTVAI
+473 TPPEAPKDGTVSL
-486 HKIDAE
+486 HKIDSE
-492 NPNKGLT
+492 NPNKGLK
-499 GAEFEVRNSADKV
+499 GAEFEVRNSANEV
-512 VAVLKTDENGF
+512 VAKLKTDEKGF

-537 EKVAPEGYQKLTS
+537 ETV
-550 PVEVTLQAG
+550 
-559 ETKTIEIKNTMQK
+559 
-572 GQIELKKIDSEN
+572 
-584 GGKALANAEFDIVKD
+584 
-599 GVVVEHIITDK
+599 
-610 DGKAISKPLAPGK
+610 
-623 YILKETK
+623 

-652 PIKVENA
+652 PIQVENA
-659 MVDKGNVEIT
+659 MVDKGNIEIT

-681 VEFEVQNEKDKVV
+681 VEFEVQDEKDEVV

-718 ETKSLPGYKKLTE
+718 EAKSLPGYKKLTEPVPFEIKKGMTKALAIKVENEQLDKGSVEITKIDKDSQQVLEGVVFEVQDEQGKVVTEVKTDKDGKAKISDLSVGKYKLVETKSLPGYKKLTE
-731 SVSFEIKK
+731 PVSFEITK

-764 DKESQKVLEGV
+764 DKDNKKALKGV
-775 VFEVQDEKGKV
+775 VFEVQDEAGTV
-786 VTKVTTNKDGK
+786 VKEVKTDKDGK
-797 ATISDLSVGKY
+797 AKISDLSVGKY

-819 KKLTE
+819 KKLTD
-824 PVSFEIKKGMTE
+824 PVLFEIK
-836 VLSIKVENE
+836 
-845 QLDKGSVEITKVD
+845 
-858 KESQKALK
+858 
-866 GVVFE
+866 
-871 VQDEAGTVV
+871 
-880 KELTTDKNGKA
+880 
-891 NVSDLSVGKYKLVE
+891 
-905 KAGLPGYKKLTEPLS
+905 
-920 FEITKGMTEV
+920 KGMTEV

-951 KDNKAPLAGVTFGVQ
+951 KDNKAPLAGVTFIVQ
-966 DEKGNEVKKV
+966 DEKGNEVTKV

-1012 SFEITKG
+1012 SFEIKKG
-1019 MTKSLTFTVEN
+1019 MTEVLSLKVEN

-1049 PLEGV
+1049 PLENV

-1059 DSKGKVVKK
+1059 DSKGKVVAK
-1068 VTTDKDGK
+1068 VKTDKEGK

-1156 QVIAKITTDKKGHAQ
+1156 QVVAKITTDKKGQAQ
-1171 VTNLSVGTYKLVEVN
+1171 VTNLSVGTYKLVEVK

-1217 MLDKGNVEITKVD
+1217 MLDKGNVEVTKVD
-1230 KEGQKA
+1230 KDSQKV
-1236 LAGVVFEV
+1236 LEGVVFEV
-1244 QDEAGKVVTEVTTD
+1244 QDDKGKVVTEVTTD
-1258 KDGKAKVSDLSVGK
+1258 KEGKANVSDLSVGK
-1272 YKLVEKAGLPGY
+1272 YKLVETKSLPGY

-1344 VTKVTTDKDG
+1344 VTKVTTDKEG

-1402 EKLDKGSVEI
+1402 EQLDKGSVEITKVDKDSQKALEGVTFEVQDEKGKVVTKVKTDKEGKAKISDLSVGNYKLVEVENLPGYKKLTEPVSFEIKKGMTEVLSLKVENEQLDKGSVEITKVDKDSQKVLEGVVFEVQDDKGKVVTEVTTDKDGKANVSDLSVGKYKLVETKSLPGYKKLTEPVSFEIKKGMTKVLSLKVENELLDKGSVAITKVDKESGAVLAGVTFEVQDEKDKVVTKVTTDKEGKANVSDLSVGKYKLVEVESLPGYKKLAKPVSFEIKKGMTEVLSLKVENEQLDKGSVEITKVDKDSQKALEGVTFEVQDEKGKVVTKVKTDKEGKAKISDLSVGNYKLVEVESLPGYKKLTEPVSFEIKKGMTEVLSLKVENEQLDKGSVEI

-1432 EQGKVVTEVTTDKEG
+1432 EQGKVVTEVTTDK
-1447 KAKISD
+1447 
-1453 LSVGKYK
+1453 
-1460 LVEKAGL
+1460 
-1467 PGYKKLTEPVSFE
+1467 
-1480 ITKGMTTVLSIKVE
+1480 
-1494 NEQLDKGS
+1494 N
-1502 VEITKVDKDSQK
+1502 
-1514 VLAGVVFEV
+1514 
-1523 QDEQGKVVT
+1523 
-1532 EVTTDKDGKAKVS
+1532 
-1545 DLSVGKYKLVEKA
+1545 
-1558 GLPGYKKLTEP
+1558 
-1569 VSFEITKGMTKVLSL
+1569 
-1584 KVENE
+1584 
-1589 LLDKGSVEITK
+1589 
-1600 VDKESGAVLAGVTF
+1600 
-1614 EVQDEKDKVV
+1614 
-1624 TKVTTDKDGKAT
+1624 
-1636 ISDLSVGK
+1636 
-1644 YKLVEVESLPGYKNL
+1644 
-1659 AKSVS
+1659 
-1664 FEIKKGMT
+1664 
-1672 EVLSLKVEN
+1672 
-1681 ELVDKGSVEITKV
+1681 
-1694 DKESGAVLEGV
+1694 
-1705 TFEVQDEKGKV
+1705 
-1716 VTKVTTDKE
+1716 

-1750 KLTEP
+1750 KLT
-1755 VSFEIKKGMT
+1755 
-1765 EVLSIKVENEQL
+1765 
-1777 DKGSVE
+1777 
-1783 ITKVDKDSEKALE
+1783 
-1796 GVVFE
+1796 
-1801 VQDEQGKV
+1801 
-1809 VTEVKTDKEGKA
+1809 
-1821 KISDLSVGKYKLVEK
+1821 
-1836 ESLPGYKKLPEPV
+1836 EPV

-1896 DETGKVVTKVTT
+1896 DDKGKVVTKVTT
-1908 DKKGKA
+1908 DKAGKA
-1914 NVSDLSV
+1914 TVADLSV

-1934 YKKLEKPVPFEIKKG
+1934 YKKLAKPVPFEIKKG
-1949 MTKSLAFTVENEM
+1949 MTKSLTFTVENEM
-1962 MDTGNVEIT
+1962 VDTGNVEIT

-1977 KAPLQGVVFEV
+1977 KAPLENVVFEV
-1988 RDSKGKVVTKVTTDK
+1988 RDSKEKVVAKVTTDK
-2003 DGKANVSDLSI
+2003 EGKANVSDLSI

-2028 KPLEKPISFEI
+2028 KPLEKPVSFEI

-2055 VDTGNV
+2055 VDVGNV

-2079 EIQDG
+2079 EIQDE

-2097 GHAQVTNLS
+2097 GQVQVTNLS

-2150 KGNVEITKVDKDSQ
+2150 KGNVEVTKVDKDSQ

-2179 KVVTEVKTDREGK
+2179 KVVTEVTTDKEGK
-2192 VTISDLS
+2192 AKVSDLS

-2205 VEKESLPGYK
+2205 VE
-2215 KLTEP
+2215 
-2220 VLFEIKKGMT
+2220 
-2230 EVLSLKV
+2230 
-2237 ENELLDKGSVE
+2237 
-2248 ITKVDKE
+2248 TK
-2255 SGAILAGVTFE
+2255 
-2266 VQDEKGKVVTKVTTD
+2266 
-2281 QDGKAKISDL
+2281 
-2291 SVGKYKLVEKES
+2291 S

-2325 LSLKVENEL
+2325 LSLKVENE
-2334 LDKGSVEI
+2334 K
-2342 TKVDKESGTVLEGV
+2342 
-2356 TFEVQD
+2356 
-2362 EKGKVVTEVTT
+2362 
-2373 DKEGKATISDL
+2373 
-2384 SVGKYKLVEKE
+2384 
-2395 NLPGY
+2395 
-2400 KKLTEPVSFEITK
+2400 
-2413 GMTTVL
+2413 
-2419 SMKVENEQ
+2419 
-2427 LDKGSVEITKVDKDS
+2427 
-2442 QKALAGV
+2442 
-2449 VFEVQDEQ
+2449 
-2457 GKVVTEVTTDKEGK
+2457 
-2471 ATISDLSVGKYKL
+2471 
-2484 VEKENLPG
+2484 
-2492 YKKLTEPV
+2492 
-2500 SFEITKGM
+2500 
-2508 TKVLSLKVENE
+2508 
-2519 QLDKGSV
+2519 LDKGSV

-2535 KNILAG
+2535 KEVLSG
-2541 AVFEVHDE
+2541 AVFEVHDD
-2549 KGKIVARVT
+2549 KGKVVVKVT
-2558 TDKDGKAKVSDLS
+2558 TDKDGKAKIADLS

-2588 LTNPIPFEITKGMI
+2588 LTNPIPFEITNGMI
-2602 SSVQLE
+2602 NAVQLE
-2608 VLNKLSHLAPPNPEK
+2608 VLNKLNHLAPPG
-2623 PETTDPEK
+2623 PET
-2631 PEKPDPEKPEKP
+2631 P
-2643 DPEKPGTT
+2643 DPEKPGT
-2651 DPEKPETTDPEKPGT
+2651 PDPEKPGT
-2666 TNPEKPG
+2666 PDPEKPGTPNPEKPG
-2673 TTDPEKPGTTD
+2673 TP
-2684 PEKPGTTN
+2684 N
-2692 PEKPGTTN
+2692 PEKPGTPNPEKPGTPNPEKPGTPDPEKPGIPN

-2735 GRKKQG
+2735 GRKQQR

>member
-1 MQTKSTKRYVSM
+1 MQAKSTKRHISM
-13 ISLVF
+13 VSLVF

-41 DEINISRTDGTTSEP
+41 DDISISRTDGTTSEP

-91 DLMNLSFPLKDA
+91 DLMNMSFPLKDA
-103 EGKIVGTCDMKNG
+103 EGKTVGTCEMKNG
-116 LLTCTMGDYVDG
+116 LLTCTMGDYVEG

-150 EKIPLEFNVDG
+150 QKIPLEFNVDG
-161 QIVNKEVSVSNT
+161 QIVDKEVSVNNT

-195 DPSIAEWLVYVNATG
+195 DPSIADWTVYVNATG

-222 GPGHELITDSVVLEE
+222 GPGHELITDSLVLEE
-237 AVFEDGYAPTNV
+237 AVFEDGYAATNI
-249 KPADLSKIKINATK
+249 KPADLSKIKINTTK
-263 TGFTI
+263 AGFTI

-319 GTGSGDDNP
+319 GTGSGDNNP
-328 PSIEKNIVDE
+328 PSIEKNIVNE

-352 QPIQYQVG
+352 QTIQYQVG
-360 THIPNDPP
+360 THIPQDPSN
-368 KYTSMVISD
+368 YTSMVISD
-377 DLEDVLEVLEAKV
+377 DLEDVLDVIDAKV
-390 YDQNGQD
+390 FDQSGQD
-397 ITSKGTLT
+397 ITSKGKLT
-405 IDKQKSEVTFTF
+405 IDKQTSKVTFTF

-434 IKAKIKAGADLSSYV
+434 IKAKIKADADLSSYV

-457 ELHFDDKKL
+457 ELHYDDKKL
-466 TSKEVTV
+466 TSNEVTV
-473 TPPEPPKDGTVAI
+473 TPPESPKEGTVAI

-492 NPNKGLT
+492 DPNKELT
-499 GAEFEVRNSADKV
+499 GAEFEVRNSEDKV
-512 VAVLKTDENGF
+512 VAVLKTGEKGF
-523 SVPQTLAP
+523 SAPQTLTP
-531 GTYKVY
+531 GTYKIY

-630 APEGYQLKETE
+630 APEGYQLKAKE
-641 FEVNVTGDGIF
+641 FEVNVAGDGIF
-652 PIKVENA
+652 PITVENA

-669 KVDKENGAVLAG
+669 KVDKESGAVLAG
-681 VEFEVQNEKDKVV
+681 VEFEVQDEKGEVV
-694 RKVVT
+694 RKVTT

-731 SVSFEIKK
+731 PVSFEIKK
-739 GMTTVLSLKVENE
+739 GMTKVLSLKVENE

-764 DKESQKVLEGV
+764 DKDSQTALAGV

-786 VTKVTTNKDGK
+786 VKKVTTDRDGK
-797 ATISDLSVGKY
+797 ANVSDLSVGKY
-808 KLVEKESLPGY
+808 KLVETESLPGY

-836 VLSIKVENE
+836 VLSLKVENE

-858 KESQKALK
+858 KDSQKALE

-871 VQDEAGTVV
+871 VQDEAGKVI
-880 KELTTDKNGKA
+880 KKLTTDKNGKA
-891 NVSDLSVGKYKLVE
+891 KIADLSVGKYKLVE
-905 KAGLPGYKKLTEPLS
+905 VESLPGYKKLTEPVS
-920 FEITKGMTEV
+920 FEIKKGMIEV

-951 KDNKAPLAGVTFGVQ
+951 KDNKAPLAGVTFVVQ
-966 DEKGNEVKKV
+966 DEKGNEVKRV

-1012 SFEITKG
+1012 SFEIKKG

-1030 EMVDTGN
+1030 EMVDTGD

-1049 PLEGV
+1049 PLQGV

-1059 DSKGKVVKK
+1059 DSKGKVVTK

-1122 NELVDTGNVEITKVD
+1122 NELVDSGNVEITKVD
-1137 KENKDALADAV
+1137 KGNKDALADAV

-1156 QVIAKITTDKKGHAQ
+1156 QVVAKITTDKDGKAQ
-1171 VTNLSVGTYKLVEVN
+1171 VTNLSVGTYKLVEVK

-1217 MLDKGNVEITKVD
+1217 MLDKGSVEITKVD
-1230 KEGQKA
+1230 KESQKA

-1328 VLAGVT
+1328 KLAGVT

-1388 KKGMTEVLSLKVEN
+1388 KKGMTEVLSIKVEN
-1402 EKLDKGSVEI
+1402 ELLDKGSVEI
-1412 TKVDKDSQK
+1412 TKVDKESQK

-1432 EQGKVVTEVTTDKEG
+1432 EQGKVVTKVTTDKDG

-1460 LVEKAGL
+1460 LVEK
-1467 PGYKKLTEPVSFE
+1467 ES
-1480 ITKGMTTVLSIKVE
+1480 
-1494 NEQLDKGS
+1494 
-1502 VEITKVDKDSQK
+1502 
-1514 VLAGVVFEV
+1514 
-1523 QDEQGKVVT
+1523 
-1532 EVTTDKDGKAKVS
+1532 
-1545 DLSVGKYKLVEKA
+1545 
-1558 GLPGYKKLTEP
+1558 LPGYKKLTEP
-1569 VSFEITKGMTKVLSL
+1569 VSFEITKGMTKVLSMKVENEL
-1584 KVENE
+1584 LDKGSVEITKVDKESQKALAGVVFEVQDEQGKVVTEVKTDKDGKAKIVDLSVGKYKLVEKESLPGYKKLAEPVSFEITKGMTKVLSMKVENE

-1600 VDKESGAVLAGVTF
+1600 VDKESGAKLAGVTF

-1659 AKSVS
+1659 AK
-1664 FEIKKGMT
+1664 
-1672 EVLSLKVEN
+1672 
-1681 ELVDKGSVEITKV
+1681 
-1694 DKESGAVLEGV
+1694 
-1705 TFEVQDEKGKV
+1705 
-1716 VTKVTTDKE
+1716 
-1725 GKAKISDLSV
+1725 
-1735 GKYKLVEKESLPGYK
+1735 
-1750 KLTEP
+1750 P

-1765 EVLSIKVENEQL
+1765 EILSIKVENELL
-1777 DKGSVE
+1777 DKGS
-1783 ITKVDKDSEKALE
+1783 I
-1796 GVVFE
+1796 
-1801 VQDEQGKV
+1801 
-1809 VTEVKTDKEGKA
+1809 
-1821 KISDLSVGKYKLVEK
+1821 
-1836 ESLPGYKKLPEPV
+1836 
-1849 SFEIKKGMT
+1849 
-1858 EVLSLKIENEMVD
+1858 
-1871 TGNVEITKIDKDNK
+1871 
-1885 APLAGVVFEVQ
+1885 
-1896 DETGKVVTKVTT
+1896 
-1908 DKKGKA
+1908 
-1914 NVSDLSV
+1914 
-1921 GKYKLVEVESLPG
+1921 
-1934 YKKLEKPVPFEIKKG
+1934 
-1949 MTKSLAFTVENEM
+1949 
-1962 MDTGNVEIT
+1962 
-1971 KIDKDS
+1971 
-1977 KAPLQGVVFEV
+1977 
-1988 RDSKGKVVTKVTTDK
+1988 
-2003 DGKANVSDLSI
+2003 
-2014 GKYEL
+2014 
-2019 VEVETPAGY
+2019 
-2028 KPLEKPISFEI
+2028 
-2039 EKGRVTA
+2039 
-2046 LQLTVENEL
+2046 
-2055 VDTGNV
+2055 
-2061 EITKVDK
+2061 
-2068 ETKDALADAVF
+2068 
-2079 EIQDG
+2079 
-2084 AGQVVAKITTDKK
+2084 
-2097 GHAQVTNLS
+2097 
-2106 VGTYKLVEVKAPK
+2106 
-2119 GYKQLVDP
+2119 
-2127 ITFQIEKGMTKSL
+2127 
-2140 ALTVENEMLD
+2140 
-2150 KGNVEITKVDKDSQ
+2150 EITKVDKDSQ
-2164 KVLEGVVFEVQDEQG
+2164 KVLE
-2179 KVVTEVKTDREGK
+2179 
-2192 VTISDLS
+2192 
-2199 VGKYKL
+2199 
-2205 VEKESLPGYK
+2205 
-2215 KLTEP
+2215 
-2220 VLFEIKKGMT
+2220 
-2230 EVLSLKV
+2230 
-2237 ENELLDKGSVE
+2237 
-2248 ITKVDKE
+2248 
-2255 SGAILAGVTFE
+2255 
-2266 VQDEKGKVVTKVTTD
+2266 
-2281 QDGKAKISDL
+2281 
-2291 SVGKYKLVEKES
+2291 
-2303 LPGYKKL
+2303 
-2310 TEPVSFEIK
+2310 
-2319 KGMTKV
+2319 
-2325 LSLKVENEL
+2325 
-2334 LDKGSVEI
+2334 
-2342 TKVDKESGTVLEGV
+2342 
-2356 TFEVQD
+2356 
-2362 EKGKVVTEVTT
+2362 
-2373 DKEGKATISDL
+2373 
-2384 SVGKYKLVEKE
+2384 
-2395 NLPGY
+2395 
-2400 KKLTEPVSFEITK
+2400 
-2413 GMTTVL
+2413 
-2419 SMKVENEQ
+2419 
-2427 LDKGSVEITKVDKDS
+2427 
-2442 QKALAGV
+2442 GV

-2500 SFEITKGM
+2500 SFEIKKGM
-2508 TKVLSLKVENE
+2508 TEVLSLKVENE

-2535 KNILAG
+2535 KNVLSG

-2549 KGKIVARVT
+2549 KGKVVTKVT
-2558 TDKDGKAKVSDLS
+2558 TDKEGKAKVSDLS
-2571 VGNYTLVEV
+2571 VGHYTLVEV

-2588 LTNPIPFEITKGMI
+2588 LTNPIPFEITKGMV
-2602 SSVQLE
+2602 SPVQLE
-2608 VLNKLSHLAPPNPEK
+2608 VLNKLTSLAPP
-2623 PETTDPEK
+2623 D
-2631 PEKPDPEKPEKP
+2631 
-2643 DPEKPGTT
+2643 
-2651 DPEKPETTDPEKPGT
+2651 
-2666 TNPEKPG
+2666 PEKPG

-2684 PEKPGTTN
+2684 PEKPGTTDPEKPGTTDPEKPGTTDPEKPGTTDPEKPGTTD

-2735 GRKKQG
+2735 GRKQQR

>member
-1 MQTKSTKRYVSM
+1 MQMKSTKRHISM
-13 ISLVF
+13 VSLVF

-71 KEQIKSGDQFTIDM
+71 KEKIKSGDQFTIDM

-91 DLMNLSFPLKDA
+91 DLMNMSFPLKDA
-103 EGKIVGTCDMKNG
+103 EGKTVGTCEMKKG
-116 LLTCTMGDYVDG
+116 LLTCTMGDYVEG

-138 EFYFA
+138 EFYFG

-150 EKIPLEFNVDG
+150 KEIPLEFNVDG
-161 QIVNKEVSVSNT
+161 QIVNKEVNVSNT

-195 DPSIAEWLVYVNATG
+195 DPSIADWLVYVNATG

-237 AVFEDGYAPTNV
+237 AVFEDGYAPTNI
-249 KPADLSKIKINATK
+249 KPADLSNIKINATK

-297 KLEGKNIE
+297 KLEGKNIK

-338 NGKLVENQQLTQMD
+338 NGKLVENEQLTQMD
-352 QPIQYQVG
+352 QVIQYQVG

-397 ITSKGTLT
+397 ITSKGTLN
-405 IDKQKSEVTFTF
+405 IDKQRSEVTFTF

-423 KSYEDQIINLN
+423 KSYEDQIINLS
-434 IKAKIKAGADLSSYV
+434 IKAKIKNNADLSSYV

-457 ELHFDDKKL
+457 ELHFDDKTL
-466 TSKEVTV
+466 TSKEVTI
-473 TPPEPPKDGTVAI
+473 TPPEAPKDGTVSL
-486 HKIDAE
+486 HKIDSE
-492 NPNKGLT
+492 NPNKGLK
-499 GAEFEVRNSADKV
+499 GAEFEVRNSANEV
-512 VAVLKTDENGF
+512 VVKLKTDEKGF

-537 EKVAPEGYQKLTS
+537 ETVAPEGYQKLIS

-572 GQIELKKIDSEN
+572 GQIEVKKIDSEN
-584 GGKALANAEFDIVKD
+584 GEKPLANAEFDIVKD
-599 GVVVEHIITDK
+599 GVVVEHIVTDK

-652 PIKVENA
+652 PIQVENA
-659 MVDKGNVEIT
+659 MVDKGNIEIT

-681 VEFEVQNEKDKVV
+681 VEFEVQDEKDDVV

-718 ETKSLPGYKKLTE
+718 ETKSLPGYKNLAEPVLFEITKGMTKALVIKVENEQLDKGSVEITKIDKDSQKVLEGVVFEVQDEQGKVVTEVKTDKDGKAKISDLSVGKYKLVETKSLPGYKKLTE
-731 SVSFEIKK
+731 PVSFEITK

-764 DKESQKVLEGV
+764 DKDNKKALKGV
-775 VFEVQDEKGKV
+775 VFEVQDEAGTV
-786 VTKVTTNKDGK
+786 VKEVKTDKDGK
-797 ATISDLSVGKY
+797 AKISDLSVGKY

-819 KKLTE
+819 KKLTD
-824 PVSFEIKKGMTE
+824 PVLFEIK
-836 VLSIKVENE
+836 
-845 QLDKGSVEITKVD
+845 
-858 KESQKALK
+858 
-866 GVVFE
+866 
-871 VQDEAGTVV
+871 
-880 KELTTDKNGKA
+880 
-891 NVSDLSVGKYKLVE
+891 
-905 KAGLPGYKKLTEPLS
+905 
-920 FEITKGMTEV
+920 KGMTEV

-951 KDNKAPLAGVTFGVQ
+951 KDNKAPLAGVTFIVQ
-966 DEKGNEVKKV
+966 DEKGNEVTKV

-1012 SFEITKG
+1012 SFEIKKG
-1019 MTKSLTFTVEN
+1019 MTEVLSLKVEN

-1049 PLEGV
+1049 PLENV

-1059 DSKGKVVKK
+1059 DSKGKVVAK
-1068 VTTDKDGK
+1068 VKTDKEGK
-1076 ANVSDLSIGKY
+1076 ANVSDLPIGKY

-1099 PLEKPISFEIEKGRV
+1099 PLEKPVSFEIEKGRV
-1114 TALQLTVE
+1114 TALKLTVE

-1148 FEIQDEAG
+1148 FEIQDAAG
-1156 QVIAKITTDKKGHAQ
+1156 QVVAKITTDKKGQAQ
-1171 VTNLSVGTYKLVEVN
+1171 VTNLSVGTYKLVEVK

-1191 KQLVDPITFQIEKGM
+1191 KQLVDPIAFQIEKGM

-1217 MLDKGNVEITKVD
+1217 MLDKGNVEVTKVD
-1230 KEGQKA
+1230 KDSQKV
-1236 LAGVVFEV
+1236 LEGVVFEV
-1244 QDEAGKVVTEVTTD
+1244 QDDKGKVVTEVTTD
-1258 KDGKAKVSDLSVGK
+1258 KDGKANVSDLSVGK
-1272 YKLVEKAGLPGY
+1272 YKLVETKSLPGY
-1284 KKLTEPVSFEIK
+1284 KKLIEPVSFEIK

-1309 ELLDKGSVEIT
+1309 EQLDKGSVEIT

-1344 VTKVTTDKDG
+1344 VTKVTTDKEG

-1402 EKLDKGSVEI
+1402 EQLDKGSVEITKVDKDSQKALEGVTFEVQDEKGKVVTKVKTDKEGKAKISDLSVGNYKLVEVESLPGYKNLTEPVSFEIKKGMTEVLSLKVENEQLDKGSVEI

-1432 EQGKVVTEVTTDKEG
+1432 EQGKVVTEVKTDK
-1447 KAKISD
+1447 
-1453 LSVGKYK
+1453 
-1460 LVEKAGL
+1460 
-1467 PGYKKLTEPVSFE
+1467 
-1480 ITKGMTTVLSIKVE
+1480 
-1494 NEQLDKGS
+1494 N
-1502 VEITKVDKDSQK
+1502 
-1514 VLAGVVFEV
+1514 
-1523 QDEQGKVVT
+1523 
-1532 EVTTDKDGKAKVS
+1532 
-1545 DLSVGKYKLVEKA
+1545 
-1558 GLPGYKKLTEP
+1558 
-1569 VSFEITKGMTKVLSL
+1569 
-1584 KVENE
+1584 
-1589 LLDKGSVEITK
+1589 
-1600 VDKESGAVLAGVTF
+1600 
-1614 EVQDEKDKVV
+1614 
-1624 TKVTTDKDGKAT
+1624 
-1636 ISDLSVGK
+1636 
-1644 YKLVEVESLPGYKNL
+1644 
-1659 AKSVS
+1659 
-1664 FEIKKGMT
+1664 
-1672 EVLSLKVEN
+1672 
-1681 ELVDKGSVEITKV
+1681 
-1694 DKESGAVLEGV
+1694 
-1705 TFEVQDEKGKV
+1705 
-1716 VTKVTTDKE
+1716 

-1750 KLTEP
+1750 QLT
-1755 VSFEIKKGMT
+1755 
-1765 EVLSIKVENEQL
+1765 
-1777 DKGSVE
+1777 
-1783 ITKVDKDSEKALE
+1783 
-1796 GVVFE
+1796 
-1801 VQDEQGKV
+1801 
-1809 VTEVKTDKEGKA
+1809 
-1821 KISDLSVGKYKLVEK
+1821 
-1836 ESLPGYKKLPEPV
+1836 EPV

-1896 DETGKVVTKVTT
+1896 DDKGKVVTKVTT
-1908 DKKGKA
+1908 DKAGKA
-1914 NVSDLSV
+1914 TVSDLSV

-1949 MTKSLAFTVENEM
+1949 MTKSLTFTVENEM
-1962 MDTGNVEIT
+1962 VDTGNVEIT

-1977 KAPLQGVVFEV
+1977 KAPLENVVFEV
-1988 RDSKGKVVTKVTTDK
+1988 RDSKGKVVAKVTTDK
-2003 DGKANVSDLSI
+2003 EGKANVSDLSI

-2028 KPLEKPISFEI
+2028 KPLEKPVSFEI

-2055 VDTGNV
+2055 VDVGNV

-2079 EIQDG
+2079 EIQDE

-2097 GHAQVTNLS
+2097 GQVQVTNLS

-2150 KGNVEITKVDKDSQ
+2150 KGNVEVTKVDKDSQ
-2164 KVLEGVVFEVQDEQG
+2164 KVLEGVVFEVQDDKG
-2179 KVVTEVKTDREGK
+2179 KVVTEVTTDKEGK
-2192 VTISDLS
+2192 ANVSDLS

-2205 VEKESLPGYK
+2205 VE
-2215 KLTEP
+2215 
-2220 VLFEIKKGMT
+2220 
-2230 EVLSLKV
+2230 
-2237 ENELLDKGSVE
+2237 
-2248 ITKVDKE
+2248 TK
-2255 SGAILAGVTFE
+2255 
-2266 VQDEKGKVVTKVTTD
+2266 
-2281 QDGKAKISDL
+2281 
-2291 SVGKYKLVEKES
+2291 S

-2325 LSLKVENEL
+2325 LSLKVENE
-2334 LDKGSVEI
+2334 K
-2342 TKVDKESGTVLEGV
+2342 
-2356 TFEVQD
+2356 
-2362 EKGKVVTEVTT
+2362 
-2373 DKEGKATISDL
+2373 
-2384 SVGKYKLVEKE
+2384 
-2395 NLPGY
+2395 
-2400 KKLTEPVSFEITK
+2400 
-2413 GMTTVL
+2413 
-2419 SMKVENEQ
+2419 
-2427 LDKGSVEITKVDKDS
+2427 
-2442 QKALAGV
+2442 
-2449 VFEVQDEQ
+2449 
-2457 GKVVTEVTTDKEGK
+2457 
-2471 ATISDLSVGKYKL
+2471 
-2484 VEKENLPG
+2484 
-2492 YKKLTEPV
+2492 
-2500 SFEITKGM
+2500 
-2508 TKVLSLKVENE
+2508 
-2519 QLDKGSV
+2519 LDKGSV

-2535 KNILAG
+2535 KEVLSG
-2541 AVFEVHDE
+2541 AVFEVHDD
-2549 KGKIVARVT
+2549 KGKVVVKVT
-2558 TDKDGKAKVSDLS
+2558 TDKDGKAKIADLS

-2588 LTNPIPFEITKGMI
+2588 LTNPIPFEITNGMI
-2602 SSVQLE
+2602 NAVQLE
-2608 VLNKLSHLAPPNPEK
+2608 VLNKLNHLAPPG
-2623 PETTDPEK
+2623 PET
-2631 PEKPDPEKPEKP
+2631 P
-2643 DPEKPGTT
+2643 DPEKPGT
-2651 DPEKPETTDPEKPGT
+2651 PDPEKPGT
-2666 TNPEKPG
+2666 P
-2673 TTDPEKPGTTD
+2673 DPEKPGTPD
-2684 PEKPGTTN
+2684 PEKPGTPN
-2692 PEKPGTTN
+2692 S
-2700 PEKPEKELP
+2700 EKPEKELP

-2726 MMSFGLLVL
+2726 MMSFGLFVL
-2735 GRKKQG
+2735 GRKQQR

>member
-1 MQTKSTKRYVSM
+1 MQMKSTKRHISM
-13 ISLVF
+13 VSLVF

-71 KEQIKSGDQFTIDM
+71 KEKIKSGDQFTIDM

-91 DLMNLSFPLKDA
+91 DLMNMSFPLKDA
-103 EGKIVGTCDMKNG
+103 EGKTVGTCEMKKG
-116 LLTCTMGDYVDG
+116 LLTCTMGDYVEG

-138 EFYFA
+138 EFYFG

-150 EKIPLEFNVDG
+150 KEIPLEFNVDG
-161 QIVNKEVSVSNT
+161 QIVNKEVNVSNT

-195 DPSIAEWLVYVNATG
+195 DPSIADWLVYVNATG

-237 AVFEDGYAPTNV
+237 AVFEDGYAPTNI
-249 KPADLSKIKINATK
+249 KPADLSNIKINATK
-263 TGFTI
+263 AGFTI

-276 YILRYKTKITNPAAK
+276 YILRYKTKVTNPAAK

-297 KLEGKNIE
+297 KLEGKNIK

-319 GTGSGDDNP
+319 GSGSGDDNP

-338 NGKLVENQQLTQMD
+338 IGKPVEHQQLTQMD

-360 THIPNDPP
+360 THIPKDPP

-397 ITSKGTLT
+397 ITSKGTLK

-417 GESFDY
+417 GENFDY

-434 IKAKIKAGADLSSYV
+434 IKAKIKANADLSSYV

-473 TPPEPPKDGTVAI
+473 TPPETPKDGTVSI

-492 NPNKGLT
+492 DSNKGLK
-499 GAEFEVRNSADKV
+499 GAEFEVRNSANEV
-512 VAVLKTDENGF
+512 VAKLKTDEKGF

-537 EKVAPEGYQKLTS
+537 EIVAPEGYQKLKD

-559 ETKTIEIKNTMQK
+559 ETKTIEIKNTIQK

-584 GGKALANAEFDIVKD
+584 GEKPLANAEFDIVKD
-599 GVVVEHIITDK
+599 GVVVEHIVTDK
-610 DGKAISKPLAPGK
+610 DGKAISKPLVPGK

-630 APEGYQLKETE
+630 APEGYQLKEKE

-652 PIKVENA
+652 PITVENA

-669 KVDKENGAVLAG
+669 KVDKESGAVLAG
-681 VEFEVQNEKDKVV
+681 VEFEVQNEKSEVV
-694 RKVVT
+694 RKVTT

-731 SVSFEIKK
+731 PVSFEIKK
-739 GMTTVLSLKVENE
+739 GMTKVLSLKVENELLDKGSVEITKVDKDSQKVLEGVVFEVQDENGKVVTEVKTDKDGKAKISDLSIGKYKLVETKSLPGYKKLTEPVSFEITKGMTTALSLKVENE

-764 DKESQKVLEGV
+764 DKDSQKALKGV
-775 VFEVQDEKGKV
+775 IFEVQDEAGTV
-786 VTKVTTNKDGK
+786 VKEVKTDKNGK
-797 ATISDLSVGKY
+797 AKISDLSVGKY

-819 KKLTE
+819 KQLTE
-824 PVSFEIKKGMTE
+824 PVSFEIK
-836 VLSIKVENE
+836 
-845 QLDKGSVEITKVD
+845 
-858 KESQKALK
+858 
-866 GVVFE
+866 
-871 VQDEAGTVV
+871 
-880 KELTTDKNGKA
+880 
-891 NVSDLSVGKYKLVE
+891 
-905 KAGLPGYKKLTEPLS
+905 
-920 FEITKGMTEV
+920 KGMTEV

-943 NVEITKID
+943 NVEITKVD
-951 KDNKAPLAGVTFGVQ
+951 KDNKAPLAGVIFIVQ

-976 TTDKDGK
+976 TTDKAGK
-983 ANVSDLPVGKYELVE
+983 ANVSDLPVGKYDLVE
-998 VESLPGYKKLEKPV
+998 VESLPGYKKLEKPI
-1012 SFEITKG
+1012 SFEIKKG
-1019 MTKSLTFTVEN
+1019 MTEVLSLKVEN

-1049 PLEGV
+1049 PLENV

-1059 DSKGKVVKK
+1059 DSKGKVVAK
-1068 VTTDKDGK
+1068 VKTDKEGK

-1099 PLEKPISFEIEKGRV
+1099 PLEKPISFEIEKGRI

-1137 KENKDALADAV
+1137 KENKDVLADAV

-1156 QVIAKITTDKKGHAQ
+1156 QVVAKITTDKKGQAQ
-1171 VTNLSVGTYKLVEVN
+1171 VTNLSVGTYKLVEVK

-1191 KQLVDPITFQIEKGM
+1191 KQLIDPITFQIEKGM
-1206 TKSLALTVENE
+1206 TKSLVLTVENE

-1230 KEGQKA
+1230 KDSQKV

-1244 QDEAGKVVTEVTTD
+1244 QDEQGKVVTGVKTD
-1258 KDGKAKVSDLSVGK
+1258 KNGKAKISDLSVGK
-1272 YKLVEKAGLPGY
+1272 YKLVEKESLPGY
-1284 KKLTEPVSFEIK
+1284 KQLTEPVSFEIK

-1344 VTKVTTDKDG
+1344 VTKVTTDKEG
-1354 KATISDLSVGK
+1354 KANVSDLSVGK

-1402 EKLDKGSVEI
+1402 ELVDKGSVEIIKVDKDSQNALAGVVFEIQDEAGKVVTKVKTDKEGKAKISDLSVGSYKLVEVENLPGYKKLTEPVSFEITKGMTTALSLKVENEQLDKGSVEI

-1421 VLEGVVFEVQD
+1421 ALAGVVFEVQD
-1432 EQGKVVTEVTTDKEG
+1432 EQGKVVTEITTDKEG

-1467 PGYKKLTEPVSFE
+1467 PGYKQLT
-1480 ITKGMTTVLSIKVE
+1480 
-1494 NEQLDKGS
+1494 
-1502 VEITKVDKDSQK
+1502 
-1514 VLAGVVFEV
+1514 
-1523 QDEQGKVVT
+1523 
-1532 EVTTDKDGKAKVS
+1532 
-1545 DLSVGKYKLVEKA
+1545 
-1558 GLPGYKKLTEP
+1558 
-1569 VSFEITKGMTKVLSL
+1569 
-1584 KVENE
+1584 
-1589 LLDKGSVEITK
+1589 
-1600 VDKESGAVLAGVTF
+1600 
-1614 EVQDEKDKVV
+1614 
-1624 TKVTTDKDGKAT
+1624 
-1636 ISDLSVGK
+1636 
-1644 YKLVEVESLPGYKNL
+1644 
-1659 AKSVS
+1659 
-1664 FEIKKGMT
+1664 
-1672 EVLSLKVEN
+1672 
-1681 ELVDKGSVEITKV
+1681 
-1694 DKESGAVLEGV
+1694 
-1705 TFEVQDEKGKV
+1705 
-1716 VTKVTTDKE
+1716 
-1725 GKAKISDLSV
+1725 
-1735 GKYKLVEKESLPGYK
+1735 
-1750 KLTEP
+1750 
-1755 VSFEIKKGMT
+1755 
-1765 EVLSIKVENEQL
+1765 
-1777 DKGSVE
+1777 
-1783 ITKVDKDSEKALE
+1783 
-1796 GVVFE
+1796 
-1801 VQDEQGKV
+1801 
-1809 VTEVKTDKEGKA
+1809 
-1821 KISDLSVGKYKLVEK
+1821 
-1836 ESLPGYKKLPEPV
+1836 EPV

-1896 DETGKVVTKVTT
+1896 DEKGKVVTKVTT
-1908 DKKGKA
+1908 DKAGKA
-1914 NVSDLSV
+1914 TVADLSV

-1962 MDTGNVEIT
+1962 VDTGNVEIT

-1977 KAPLQGVVFEV
+1977 KVPLENVVFEV
-1988 RDSKGKVVTKVTTDK
+1988 RDSKGKVVAKVKTDK
-2003 DGKANVSDLSI
+2003 EGKANISDLSI

-2019 VEVETPAGY
+2019 VEVETPVGY

-2055 VDTGNV
+2055 VDVGNV

-2079 EIQDG
+2079 EIQDS

-2097 GHAQVTNLS
+2097 GQAQVTNLS

-2179 KVVTEVKTDREGK
+2179 KVVTEVTTDKAGK
-2192 VTISDLS
+2192 AIISDLS

-2205 VEKESLPGYK
+2205 VEKASLPGYK
-2215 KLTEP
+2215 
-2220 VLFEIKKGMT
+2220 
-2230 EVLSLKV
+2230 
-2237 ENELLDKGSVE
+2237 
-2248 ITKVDKE
+2248 
-2255 SGAILAGVTFE
+2255 
-2266 VQDEKGKVVTKVTTD
+2266 Q
-2281 QDGKAKISDL
+2281 
-2291 SVGKYKLVEKES
+2291 
-2303 LPGYKKL
+2303 L
-2310 TEPVSFEIK
+2310 TEPVSFEI
-2319 KGMTKV
+2319 
-2325 LSLKVENEL
+2325 
-2334 LDKGSVEI
+2334 
-2342 TKVDKESGTVLEGV
+2342 
-2356 TFEVQD
+2356 Q
-2362 EKGKVVTEVTT
+2362 
-2373 DKEGKATISDL
+2373 
-2384 SVGKYKLVEKE
+2384 
-2395 NLPGY
+2395 
-2400 KKLTEPVSFEITK
+2400 
-2413 GMTTVL
+2413 
-2419 SMKVENEQ
+2419 
-2427 LDKGSVEITKVDKDS
+2427 
-2442 QKALAGV
+2442 
-2449 VFEVQDEQ
+2449 
-2457 GKVVTEVTTDKEGK
+2457 
-2471 ATISDLSVGKYKL
+2471 
-2484 VEKENLPG
+2484 
-2492 YKKLTEPV
+2492 
-2500 SFEITKGM
+2500 KGM

-2526 EITKMAAES
+2526 DITKMAAES
-2535 KNILAG
+2535 KEVLAG

-2549 KGKIVARVT
+2549 KGKVVAKVT
-2558 TDKDGKAKVSDLS
+2558 TDKAGKAKISDLS

-2608 VLNKLSHLAPPNPEK
+2608 VLNKLSHLAPPGPEK

-2631 PEKPDPEKPEKP
+2631 PE
-2643 DPEKPGTT
+2643 TT

-2666 TNPEKPG
+2666 P
-2673 TTDPEKPGTTD
+2673 
-2684 PEKPGTTN
+2684 
-2692 PEKPGTTN
+2692 N

-2716 VEPYMGALLV
+2716 VEPYMGAFLV

-2735 GRKKQG
+2735 GRKQQR

>member
-1 MQTKSTKRYVSM
+1 MQMKSTKRHISM
-13 ISLVF
+13 VSLVF

-71 KEQIKSGDQFTIDM
+71 KEKIKSGDQFTIDM

-91 DLMNLSFPLKDA
+91 DLMNMSFPLKDA
-103 EGKIVGTCDMKNG
+103 EGKTVGTCEMKKG
-116 LLTCTMGDYVDG
+116 LLTCTMGDYVEG

-138 EFYFA
+138 EFYFG

-150 EKIPLEFNVDG
+150 KEIPLEFNVDG
-161 QIVNKEVSVSNT
+161 QIVNKEVNVSNT

-195 DPSIAEWLVYVNATG
+195 DPSIADWLVYVNATG

-237 AVFEDGYAPTNV
+237 AVFEDGYAPTNI
-249 KPADLSKIKINATK
+249 KPADLSNIKINATK
-263 TGFTI
+263 AGFTI

-276 YILRYKTKITNPAAK
+276 YILRYKTKVTNPAAK

-297 KLEGKNIE
+297 KLEGKNIK

-319 GTGSGDDNP
+319 GSGSGDDNP

-338 NGKLVENQQLTQMD
+338 NGKLVEHQQLTQVD

-360 THIPNDPP
+360 THIPKDPP

-397 ITSKGTLT
+397 ITSKGTLK

-417 GESFDY
+417 GENFDY

-434 IKAKIKAGADLSSYV
+434 IKAKIKANADLSSYV

-473 TPPEPPKDGTVAI
+473 TPPETPKDGTVSI

-492 NPNKGLT
+492 DSNKGLK
-499 GAEFEVRNSADKV
+499 GAEFEVRNSANEV
-512 VAVLKTDENGF
+512 VAKLKTDEKGF

-537 EKVAPEGYQKLTS
+537 EIVAPEGYQKLKE

-559 ETKTIEIKNTMQK
+559 ETKTIEIKNTIQK

-584 GGKALANAEFDIVKD
+584 GEKPLANAEFDIVKD
-599 GVVVEHIITDK
+599 GVVVEHIVTDK
-610 DGKAISKPLAPGK
+610 DGKAISKPLVPGK

-630 APEGYQLKETE
+630 APEGYQLKEKE

-652 PIKVENA
+652 PITVENA

-669 KVDKENGAVLAG
+669 KVDKESGAVLAG
-681 VEFEVQNEKDKVV
+681 VEFEVQNEKSEVV
-694 RKVVT
+694 RKVTT

-731 SVSFEIKK
+731 PVSFEIKKGMTKVLSLKVENELLDKGSVEITKVDKDSQKVLEGVVFEVQDENGKVVTEVKTDKDGKAKISDLSIGKYKLVETKSLPGYKKLTDPVSFEIKK

-764 DKESQKVLEGV
+764 DKDSQKALKGV
-775 VFEVQDEKGKV
+775 IFEVQDEAGTV
-786 VTKVTTNKDGK
+786 VKEVKTDKDGK
-797 ATISDLSVGKY
+797 AKISDLSVGKY

-819 KKLTE
+819 KQLTE
-824 PVSFEIKKGMTE
+824 PVSFEIK
-836 VLSIKVENE
+836 
-845 QLDKGSVEITKVD
+845 
-858 KESQKALK
+858 
-866 GVVFE
+866 
-871 VQDEAGTVV
+871 
-880 KELTTDKNGKA
+880 
-891 NVSDLSVGKYKLVE
+891 
-905 KAGLPGYKKLTEPLS
+905 
-920 FEITKGMTEV
+920 KGMTEV

-943 NVEITKID
+943 NVEITKVD
-951 KDNKAPLAGVTFGVQ
+951 KDNKAPLAGVIFIVQ

-976 TTDKDGK
+976 TTDKAGK
-983 ANVSDLPVGKYELVE
+983 ANVSDLPVGKYDLVE
-998 VESLPGYKKLEKPV
+998 VESLPGYKKLEKPI
-1012 SFEITKG
+1012 SFEIKKG
-1019 MTKSLTFTVEN
+1019 MTEVLSLKVEN

-1049 PLEGV
+1049 PLENV

-1059 DSKGKVVKK
+1059 DSKGKVVAK
-1068 VTTDKDGK
+1068 VKTDKEGK

-1099 PLEKPISFEIEKGRV
+1099 PLEKPILFEIEKGRI

-1137 KENKDALADAV
+1137 KENKDVLADAV

-1156 QVIAKITTDKKGHAQ
+1156 QVVAKITTDKKGQAQ
-1171 VTNLSVGTYKLVEVN
+1171 VTNLSVGTYKLVEVK

-1191 KQLVDPITFQIEKGM
+1191 KQLIDPITFQIEKGM
-1206 TKSLALTVENE
+1206 TKSLVLTVENE

-1230 KEGQKA
+1230 KDSQKV

-1244 QDEAGKVVTEVTTD
+1244 QDEQGKVVTGVKTD
-1258 KDGKAKVSDLSVGK
+1258 KNGKAKISDLSVGK
-1272 YKLVEKAGLPGY
+1272 YKLVEKESLPGY
-1284 KKLTEPVSFEIK
+1284 KQLTEPVSFEIK

-1344 VTKVTTDKDG
+1344 VTKVTTDKEG
-1354 KATISDLSVGK
+1354 KANVSDLSVGK

-1402 EKLDKGSVEI
+1402 ELVDKGSVEIIKVDKDSQNALAGVVFEIQDEAGKVVTKVKTDKEGKAKISDLSVGSYKLVEVENLPGYKKLTEPVSFEITKGMTTVLSLKVENEQLDKGSVEI

-1432 EQGKVVTEVTTDKEG
+1432 EQGKVVTGVKTDK
-1447 KAKISD
+1447 
-1453 LSVGKYK
+1453 
-1460 LVEKAGL
+1460 
-1467 PGYKKLTEPVSFE
+1467 
-1480 ITKGMTTVLSIKVE
+1480 
-1494 NEQLDKGS
+1494 N
-1502 VEITKVDKDSQK
+1502 
-1514 VLAGVVFEV
+1514 
-1523 QDEQGKVVT
+1523 
-1532 EVTTDKDGKAKVS
+1532 
-1545 DLSVGKYKLVEKA
+1545 
-1558 GLPGYKKLTEP
+1558 
-1569 VSFEITKGMTKVLSL
+1569 
-1584 KVENE
+1584 
-1589 LLDKGSVEITK
+1589 
-1600 VDKESGAVLAGVTF
+1600 
-1614 EVQDEKDKVV
+1614 
-1624 TKVTTDKDGKAT
+1624 
-1636 ISDLSVGK
+1636 
-1644 YKLVEVESLPGYKNL
+1644 
-1659 AKSVS
+1659 
-1664 FEIKKGMT
+1664 
-1672 EVLSLKVEN
+1672 
-1681 ELVDKGSVEITKV
+1681 
-1694 DKESGAVLEGV
+1694 
-1705 TFEVQDEKGKV
+1705 
-1716 VTKVTTDKE
+1716 

-1750 KLTEP
+1750 QLT
-1755 VSFEIKKGMT
+1755 
-1765 EVLSIKVENEQL
+1765 
-1777 DKGSVE
+1777 
-1783 ITKVDKDSEKALE
+1783 
-1796 GVVFE
+1796 
-1801 VQDEQGKV
+1801 
-1809 VTEVKTDKEGKA
+1809 
-1821 KISDLSVGKYKLVEK
+1821 
-1836 ESLPGYKKLPEPV
+1836 EPV

-1896 DETGKVVTKVTT
+1896 DEKGKVVTKVTT
-1908 DKKGKA
+1908 DKAGKA
-1914 NVSDLSV
+1914 TVADLSV

-1934 YKKLEKPVPFEIKKG
+1934 YKKLEKPVPFEITKG

-1962 MDTGNVEIT
+1962 VDTGNVEIT

-1977 KAPLQGVVFEV
+1977 KAPLENVVFEV
-1988 RDSKGKVVTKVTTDK
+1988 RDSKGKVVAKVKTDK
-2003 DGKANVSDLSI
+2003 EGKANISDLSI

-2019 VEVETPAGY
+2019 VEVETPVGY

-2055 VDTGNV
+2055 VDVGNV

-2079 EIQDG
+2079 EIQDE

-2097 GHAQVTNLS
+2097 GQAQVTNLS

-2179 KVVTEVKTDREGK
+2179 KVVTEVTTDKDGK
-2192 VTISDLS
+2192 AIISDLS

-2205 VEKESLPGYK
+2205 VEKASLPGYK
-2215 KLTEP
+2215 
-2220 VLFEIKKGMT
+2220 
-2230 EVLSLKV
+2230 
-2237 ENELLDKGSVE
+2237 
-2248 ITKVDKE
+2248 
-2255 SGAILAGVTFE
+2255 
-2266 VQDEKGKVVTKVTTD
+2266 Q
-2281 QDGKAKISDL
+2281 
-2291 SVGKYKLVEKES
+2291 
-2303 LPGYKKL
+2303 L
-2310 TEPVSFEIK
+2310 TEPVSFEI
-2319 KGMTKV
+2319 
-2325 LSLKVENEL
+2325 
-2334 LDKGSVEI
+2334 
-2342 TKVDKESGTVLEGV
+2342 
-2356 TFEVQD
+2356 Q
-2362 EKGKVVTEVTT
+2362 
-2373 DKEGKATISDL
+2373 
-2384 SVGKYKLVEKE
+2384 
-2395 NLPGY
+2395 
-2400 KKLTEPVSFEITK
+2400 
-2413 GMTTVL
+2413 
-2419 SMKVENEQ
+2419 
-2427 LDKGSVEITKVDKDS
+2427 
-2442 QKALAGV
+2442 
-2449 VFEVQDEQ
+2449 
-2457 GKVVTEVTTDKEGK
+2457 
-2471 ATISDLSVGKYKL
+2471 
-2484 VEKENLPG
+2484 
-2492 YKKLTEPV
+2492 
-2500 SFEITKGM
+2500 KGM

-2526 EITKMAAES
+2526 DITKIAAES
-2535 KNILAG
+2535 KEVLAG

-2549 KGKIVARVT
+2549 KGKVVAKVT
-2558 TDKDGKAKVSDLS
+2558 TDKAGKAKISDLS

-2608 VLNKLSHLAPPNPEK
+2608 VLNKLSHLAPPGPEK
-2623 PETTDPEK
+2623 PE
-2631 PEKPDPEKPEKP
+2631 
-2643 DPEKPGTT
+2643 TT
-2651 DPEKPETTDPEKPGT
+2651 DPEKPETTDPEKPETTDPEKPETTDPEKPETTDPEKPET
-2666 TNPEKPG
+2666 TNPEKPE
-2673 TTDPEKPGTTD
+2673 TTDPEKPGT
-2684 PEKPGTTN
+2684 P
-2692 PEKPGTTN
+2692 N

-2716 VEPYMGALLV
+2716 VEPYMGAFLV

-2735 GRKKQG
+2735 GRKQQR

>member
-1 MQTKSTKRYVSM
+1 MQKKSTKRHISM
-13 ISLVF
+13 VSLVF

-30 VIQAAVMKSPV
+30 VIQAAVIKNPV

-91 DLMNLSFPLKDA
+91 DLMNMSFPLKDA
-103 EGKIVGTCDMKNG
+103 EGKTVGTCEMKKG
-116 LLTCTMGDYVDG
+116 LLTCTMGDYVEG
-128 KNNIKGSLFV
+128 KNNVKGSLFV
-138 EFYFA
+138 EFYFG

-150 EKIPLEFNVDG
+150 KEIPLEFNVDG
-161 QIVNKEVSVSNT
+161 QIVNKEVNVSNT

-195 DPSIAEWLVYVNATG
+195 DPSIADWLVYVNATG

-237 AVFEDGYAPTNV
+237 AVFEDGYAPTNI
-249 KPADLSKIKINATK
+249 KPADLSNIKINATK
-263 TGFTI
+263 AGFTI

-276 YILRYKTKITNPAAK
+276 YVLRYKTKVTNPAAK

-297 KLEGKNIE
+297 KLEGKNIK

-319 GTGSGDDNP
+319 GSGSGDDNP

-338 NGKLVENQQLTQMD
+338 NGKLVENEQLTQMD
-352 QPIQYQVG
+352 QVIQYQVG

-397 ITSKGTLT
+397 ITSKGTLK

-417 GESFDY
+417 GENFDY

-434 IKAKIKAGADLSSYV
+434 IKAKIKANADLSSYV

-473 TPPEPPKDGTVAI
+473 TPPETPKDGTVSI

-492 NPNKGLT
+492 DSNKGLK
-499 GAEFEVRNSADKV
+499 GAEFEVRNSANEV
-512 VAVLKTDENGF
+512 VAKLKTDEKGF

-537 EKVAPEGYQKLTS
+537 EIVAPEGYQKLKE

-559 ETKTIEIKNTMQK
+559 ETKTIEIKNTIQK

-584 GGKALANAEFDIVKD
+584 GEKPLANAEFDIVKD
-599 GVVVEHIITDK
+599 GVVVEHIVTDK
-610 DGKAISKPLAPGK
+610 DGKAISKPLVPGK

-630 APEGYQLKETE
+630 APEGYQLKEKE

-652 PIKVENA
+652 PITVENA

-669 KVDKENGAVLAG
+669 KVDKESGAVLAG
-681 VEFEVQNEKDKVV
+681 VEFEVQNEKSEVV
-694 RKVVT
+694 RKVTT

-731 SVSFEIKK
+731 PVSFEIKKGMTKVLSLKVENELLDKGSVEITKVDKDSQKVLEGVVFEVQDENGKVVTEVKTDKDGKAKISDLSIGKYKLVETKSLPGYKKLTDPVSFEIKK

-764 DKESQKVLEGV
+764 DKDSQKALKGV
-775 VFEVQDEKGKV
+775 IFEVQDEAGTV
-786 VTKVTTNKDGK
+786 VKEVTTDKNGK
-797 ATISDLSVGKY
+797 AKISDLSVGKY
-808 KLVEKESLPGY
+808 KLVEKKSLPGY
-819 KKLTE
+819 KQLTE
-824 PVSFEIKKGMTE
+824 PVSFEIK
-836 VLSIKVENE
+836 
-845 QLDKGSVEITKVD
+845 
-858 KESQKALK
+858 
-866 GVVFE
+866 
-871 VQDEAGTVV
+871 
-880 KELTTDKNGKA
+880 
-891 NVSDLSVGKYKLVE
+891 
-905 KAGLPGYKKLTEPLS
+905 
-920 FEITKGMTEV
+920 KGMTEV

-943 NVEITKID
+943 NVEITKVD
-951 KDNKAPLAGVTFGVQ
+951 KDNKAPLAGVIFIVQ

-976 TTDKDGK
+976 TTDKAGK
-983 ANVSDLPVGKYELVE
+983 ANVSDLPVGKYDLVE
-998 VESLPGYKKLEKPV
+998 VESLPGYKKLEKPI
-1012 SFEITKG
+1012 SFEIKKG
-1019 MTKSLTFTVEN
+1019 MTEVLSLKVEN

-1049 PLEGV
+1049 PLENV

-1059 DSKGKVVKK
+1059 DSKGKVVAK
-1068 VTTDKDGK
+1068 VKTDKEGK

-1099 PLEKPISFEIEKGRV
+1099 PLEKPISFEIEKGRI

-1137 KENKDALADAV
+1137 KENKDVLADVV

-1156 QVIAKITTDKKGHAQ
+1156 QVVAKITTDKKGQAQ
-1171 VTNLSVGTYKLVEVN
+1171 VTNLSVGTYKLVEVK

-1191 KQLVDPITFQIEKGM
+1191 KQLIDPITFQIEKGM
-1206 TKSLALTVENE
+1206 TKSLVLTVENE

-1230 KEGQKA
+1230 KDSQKV

-1244 QDEAGKVVTEVTTD
+1244 QDEQGKVVTGVKTD
-1258 KDGKAKVSDLSVGK
+1258 KNGKAKISDLSVGK
-1272 YKLVEKAGLPGY
+1272 YKLVEKESLPGY
-1284 KKLTEPVSFEIK
+1284 KQLTEPVSFEIK

-1344 VTKVTTDKDG
+1344 VTKVTTDKEG
-1354 KATISDLSVGK
+1354 KANVSDLSVGK

-1402 EKLDKGSVEI
+1402 ELVDKGSVEIIKVDKDSQNALAGVVFEIQDEAGKVVTKVKTDKEGKAKISDLSVGSYKLVEVENLPGYKKLTEPVSFEITKGMTTVLSLKVENEQLDKGSVEI

-1432 EQGKVVTEVTTDKEG
+1432 EQGKVVTGLKTDK
-1447 KAKISD
+1447 
-1453 LSVGKYK
+1453 
-1460 LVEKAGL
+1460 
-1467 PGYKKLTEPVSFE
+1467 
-1480 ITKGMTTVLSIKVE
+1480 
-1494 NEQLDKGS
+1494 N
-1502 VEITKVDKDSQK
+1502 
-1514 VLAGVVFEV
+1514 
-1523 QDEQGKVVT
+1523 
-1532 EVTTDKDGKAKVS
+1532 
-1545 DLSVGKYKLVEKA
+1545 
-1558 GLPGYKKLTEP
+1558 
-1569 VSFEITKGMTKVLSL
+1569 
-1584 KVENE
+1584 
-1589 LLDKGSVEITK
+1589 
-1600 VDKESGAVLAGVTF
+1600 
-1614 EVQDEKDKVV
+1614 
-1624 TKVTTDKDGKAT
+1624 
-1636 ISDLSVGK
+1636 
-1644 YKLVEVESLPGYKNL
+1644 
-1659 AKSVS
+1659 
-1664 FEIKKGMT
+1664 
-1672 EVLSLKVEN
+1672 
-1681 ELVDKGSVEITKV
+1681 
-1694 DKESGAVLEGV
+1694 
-1705 TFEVQDEKGKV
+1705 
-1716 VTKVTTDKE
+1716 

-1750 KLTEP
+1750 QLT
-1755 VSFEIKKGMT
+1755 
-1765 EVLSIKVENEQL
+1765 
-1777 DKGSVE
+1777 
-1783 ITKVDKDSEKALE
+1783 
-1796 GVVFE
+1796 
-1801 VQDEQGKV
+1801 
-1809 VTEVKTDKEGKA
+1809 
-1821 KISDLSVGKYKLVEK
+1821 
-1836 ESLPGYKKLPEPV
+1836 EPV

-1896 DETGKVVTKVTT
+1896 DDKGKVVTKVTT
-1908 DKKGKA
+1908 DKAGKA
-1914 NVSDLSV
+1914 TVADLSV

-1934 YKKLEKPVPFEIKKG
+1934 YKKLEKPVPFEITKG

-1962 MDTGNVEIT
+1962 VDTGNVEIT

-1977 KAPLQGVVFEV
+1977 KAPLENVVFEV
-1988 RDSKGKVVTKVTTDK
+1988 RDSKGKVVAKVKTDK
-2003 DGKANVSDLSI
+2003 EGKANISDLSI

-2019 VEVETPAGY
+2019 VEVETPVGY

-2055 VDTGNV
+2055 VDVGNV

-2079 EIQDG
+2079 EIQDV
-2084 AGQVVAKITTDKK
+2084 AGQIVAKITTDKK
-2097 GHAQVTNLS
+2097 GQVQVTNLS

-2179 KVVTEVKTDREGK
+2179 KVVTEVTTDKDGK
-2192 VTISDLS
+2192 AIISDLS

-2205 VEKESLPGYK
+2205 VEKASLPGYK
-2215 KLTEP
+2215 
-2220 VLFEIKKGMT
+2220 
-2230 EVLSLKV
+2230 
-2237 ENELLDKGSVE
+2237 
-2248 ITKVDKE
+2248 
-2255 SGAILAGVTFE
+2255 
-2266 VQDEKGKVVTKVTTD
+2266 Q
-2281 QDGKAKISDL
+2281 
-2291 SVGKYKLVEKES
+2291 
-2303 LPGYKKL
+2303 L
-2310 TEPVSFEIK
+2310 TEPVSFEI
-2319 KGMTKV
+2319 
-2325 LSLKVENEL
+2325 
-2334 LDKGSVEI
+2334 
-2342 TKVDKESGTVLEGV
+2342 
-2356 TFEVQD
+2356 Q
-2362 EKGKVVTEVTT
+2362 
-2373 DKEGKATISDL
+2373 
-2384 SVGKYKLVEKE
+2384 
-2395 NLPGY
+2395 
-2400 KKLTEPVSFEITK
+2400 
-2413 GMTTVL
+2413 
-2419 SMKVENEQ
+2419 
-2427 LDKGSVEITKVDKDS
+2427 
-2442 QKALAGV
+2442 
-2449 VFEVQDEQ
+2449 
-2457 GKVVTEVTTDKEGK
+2457 
-2471 ATISDLSVGKYKL
+2471 
-2484 VEKENLPG
+2484 
-2492 YKKLTEPV
+2492 
-2500 SFEITKGM
+2500 KGM

-2526 EITKMAAES
+2526 DITKMAAES
-2535 KNILAG
+2535 KEVLAG

-2549 KGKIVARVT
+2549 KGKVVAKVT
-2558 TDKDGKAKVSDLS
+2558 TDKAGKAKISDLS

-2608 VLNKLSHLAPPNPEK
+2608 VLNKLSHLAPPGPEK

-2631 PEKPDPEKPEKP
+2631 PETTDPEKPETT
-2643 DPEKPGTT
+2643 DPEKPETTDPEKPETTDPGKPETT

-2666 TNPEKPG
+2666 P
-2673 TTDPEKPGTTD
+2673 
-2684 PEKPGTTN
+2684 
-2692 PEKPGTTN
+2692 N

-2716 VEPYMGALLV
+2716 VEPYMGAFLV

-2735 GRKKQG
+2735 GRKQQR

>member
-1 MQTKSTKRYVSM
+1 MQTKSTKRHISM
-13 ISLVF
+13 VSLVF

-30 VIQAAVMKSPV
+30 VIQAAVIKNPV

-91 DLMNLSFPLKDA
+91 DLMNMSFPLKDA
-103 EGKIVGTCDMKNG
+103 EGKTVGTCEMKKG
-116 LLTCTMGDYVDG
+116 LLTCTMGDYVEG
-128 KNNIKGSLFV
+128 KNNVKGSLFV
-138 EFYFA
+138 EFYFG

-150 EKIPLEFNVDG
+150 QKIPLEFNVDG

-173 TERPKPQPNT
+173 TERPKPQPDT

-195 DPSIAEWLVYVNATG
+195 DPSIADWLVYVNATG

-237 AVFEDGYAPTNV
+237 AVFEDGYAPTNI

-297 KLEGKNIE
+297 KLEGKNIK
-305 TEEKVGQVFVSGGG
+305 TEEKVGEVFVSGGG

-338 NGKLVENQQLTQMD
+338 NGKLVENQRLAQMD

-397 ITSKGTLT
+397 ITSKGTLK
-405 IDKQKSEVTFTF
+405 IDKQKSEVIFTF

-434 IKAKIKAGADLSSYV
+434 IKAEIKADADLSSYV

-466 TSKEVTV
+466 TSNEVTV

-492 NPNKGLT
+492 DPTKELT
-499 GAEFEVRNSADKV
+499 GAEFEVRDSEDKV
-512 VAVLKTDENGF
+512 VAVLKTGEKGF
-523 SVPQTLAP
+523 SAPQTLAP

-584 GGKALANAEFDIVKD
+584 GEKPLANAEFDIVKD
-599 GVVVEHIITDK
+599 GVVVEHIVTDK

-630 APEGYQLKETE
+630 APEGYQLKEKE

-681 VEFEVQNEKDKVV
+681 VEFEVQNEKSEVV
-694 RKVVT
+694 RKVTT

-718 ETKSLPGYKKLTE
+718 ETKSLPGYKKLIEPVSFEIKKGMTKVLSLKVENEQLDKGSVEITKVDKDSQKVLEGVVFEVQDEKDKVVKEVKTDKDGKANVADLSVGKYKLVEKESLPGYKKLTE
-731 SVSFEIKK
+731 PVSFEIKK

-764 DKESQKVLEGV
+764 DKDSQKALKGV
-775 VFEVQDEKGKV
+775 VFEVQDEADKV
-786 VTKVTTNKDGK
+786 VREVKTDKDGK
-797 ATISDLSVGKY
+797 AKISDLSVGKY

-836 VLSIKVENE
+836 VLSLKV
-845 QLDKGSVEITKVD
+845 
-858 KESQKALK
+858 
-866 GVVFE
+866 
-871 VQDEAGTVV
+871 
-880 KELTTDKNGKA
+880 
-891 NVSDLSVGKYKLVE
+891 
-905 KAGLPGYKKLTEPLS
+905 
-920 FEITKGMTEV
+920 
-930 LSLKIENEMVDTG
+930 ENEMVDTG

-951 KDNKAPLAGVTFGVQ
+951 KDNKAPLAGVTFVVQ

-983 ANVSDLPVGKYELVE
+983 ANVLDLPVGKYELVE
-998 VESLPGYKKLEKPV
+998 VESLPGYKKLEKSVP
-1012 SFEITKG
+1012 FEITKG

-1030 EMVDTGN
+1030 EMVDTGD

-1059 DSKGKVVKK
+1059 DSKGKVVTK
-1068 VTTDKDGK
+1068 VTTNKNGK
-1076 ANVSDLSIGKY
+1076 ANVPDLSIGKY

-1114 TALQLTVE
+1114 IALQLTVE
-1122 NELVDTGNVEITKVD
+1122 NELVDTGNVEIKKVD

-1156 QVIAKITTDKKGHAQ
+1156 QVVAKMATDKKGHAQ

-1191 KQLVDPITFQIEKGM
+1191 KQLVDPITFKIEKGM

-1230 KEGQKA
+1230 KDSQKA

-1244 QDEAGKVVTEVTTD
+1244 QDEAGKVVTEVKTD
-1258 KDGKAKVSDLSVGK
+1258 KEGKANVTDLSVGKYKLVEKESLPGYKKLTEPVSFEIKKGMTKVLSMKVENELLDKGLVEITKVDKESGAALAGVTFEVQDEKGKVVTKVTTGEEGKVTIPGLSVGKYKLVEVESLPGYKKLTEPVSFEIKKGMTEVLSIKVENELLDKGSVEITKVDKDSQKALEGVVFEVQDEQGKVVTEVKTDKEGKAKISDLSVGK

-1284 KKLTEPVSFEIK
+1284 KKLTEPVSFEITKGMTTVLSMKVENEQLDKGSVEIKKVDKDSQKVLAGVVFEVQDEQGKVVTEVTTDKDGKAKIADLSAGKYKLVEKESLPGYKRLTEPVSFEIK

-1309 ELLDKGSVEIT
+1309 EKLDKGSVEIT

-1412 TKVDKDSQK
+1412 TKVDK
-1421 VLEGVVFEVQD
+1421 
-1432 EQGKVVTEVTTDKEG
+1432 
-1447 KAKISD
+1447 
-1453 LSVGKYK
+1453 
-1460 LVEKAGL
+1460 
-1467 PGYKKLTEPVSFE
+1467 
-1480 ITKGMTTVLSIKVE
+1480 
-1494 NEQLDKGS
+1494 
-1502 VEITKVDKDSQK
+1502 
-1514 VLAGVVFEV
+1514 
-1523 QDEQGKVVT
+1523 
-1532 EVTTDKDGKAKVS
+1532 
-1545 DLSVGKYKLVEKA
+1545 
-1558 GLPGYKKLTEP
+1558 
-1569 VSFEITKGMTKVLSL
+1569 
-1584 KVENE
+1584 
-1589 LLDKGSVEITK
+1589 
-1600 VDKESGAVLAGVTF
+1600 
-1614 EVQDEKDKVV
+1614 
-1624 TKVTTDKDGKAT
+1624 
-1636 ISDLSVGK
+1636 
-1644 YKLVEVESLPGYKNL
+1644 
-1659 AKSVS
+1659 
-1664 FEIKKGMT
+1664 
-1672 EVLSLKVEN
+1672 
-1681 ELVDKGSVEITKV
+1681 
-1694 DKESGAVLEGV
+1694 
-1705 TFEVQDEKGKV
+1705 
-1716 VTKVTTDKE
+1716 
-1725 GKAKISDLSV
+1725 
-1735 GKYKLVEKESLPGYK
+1735 
-1750 KLTEP
+1750 
-1755 VSFEIKKGMT
+1755 
-1765 EVLSIKVENEQL
+1765 
-1777 DKGSVE
+1777 
-1783 ITKVDKDSEKALE
+1783 
-1796 GVVFE
+1796 
-1801 VQDEQGKV
+1801 
-1809 VTEVKTDKEGKA
+1809 
-1821 KISDLSVGKYKLVEK
+1821 
-1836 ESLPGYKKLPEPV
+1836 
-1849 SFEIKKGMT
+1849 
-1858 EVLSLKIENEMVD
+1858 
-1871 TGNVEITKIDKDNK
+1871 
-1885 APLAGVVFEVQ
+1885 
-1896 DETGKVVTKVTT
+1896 
-1908 DKKGKA
+1908 
-1914 NVSDLSV
+1914 
-1921 GKYKLVEVESLPG
+1921 
-1934 YKKLEKPVPFEIKKG
+1934 
-1949 MTKSLAFTVENEM
+1949 
-1962 MDTGNVEIT
+1962 
-1971 KIDKDS
+1971 
-1977 KAPLQGVVFEV
+1977 
-1988 RDSKGKVVTKVTTDK
+1988 
-2003 DGKANVSDLSI
+2003 
-2014 GKYEL
+2014 
-2019 VEVETPAGY
+2019 
-2028 KPLEKPISFEI
+2028 
-2039 EKGRVTA
+2039 
-2046 LQLTVENEL
+2046 
-2055 VDTGNV
+2055 
-2061 EITKVDK
+2061 

-2079 EIQDG
+2079 EIQDE

-2140 ALTVENEMLD
+2140 TLTVENEMLD
-2150 KGNVEITKVDKDSQ
+2150 KGNVEITKVDK
-2164 KVLEGVVFEVQDEQG
+2164 E
-2179 KVVTEVKTDREGK
+2179 
-2192 VTISDLS
+2192 
-2199 VGKYKL
+2199 
-2205 VEKESLPGYK
+2205 
-2215 KLTEP
+2215 
-2220 VLFEIKKGMT
+2220 
-2230 EVLSLKV
+2230 
-2237 ENELLDKGSVE
+2237 
-2248 ITKVDKE
+2248 
-2255 SGAILAGVTFE
+2255 
-2266 VQDEKGKVVTKVTTD
+2266 
-2281 QDGKAKISDL
+2281 
-2291 SVGKYKLVEKES
+2291 
-2303 LPGYKKL
+2303 
-2310 TEPVSFEIK
+2310 
-2319 KGMTKV
+2319 
-2325 LSLKVENEL
+2325 
-2334 LDKGSVEI
+2334 
-2342 TKVDKESGTVLEGV
+2342 
-2356 TFEVQD
+2356 
-2362 EKGKVVTEVTT
+2362 
-2373 DKEGKATISDL
+2373 
-2384 SVGKYKLVEKE
+2384 
-2395 NLPGY
+2395 
-2400 KKLTEPVSFEITK
+2400 
-2413 GMTTVL
+2413 
-2419 SMKVENEQ
+2419 
-2427 LDKGSVEITKVDKDS
+2427 S

-2484 VEKENLPG
+2484 VEKESLPGYKELTEPVSFEIKKGMTKVLSLKVENELLDKGSVEITKVDKESQKALEGVVFEVQDEAGTVVKELTTDKSGKAKFSDLSVGKYKLVEKAGLPG

-2500 SFEITKGM
+2500 SFEIKKGM

-2535 KNILAG
+2535 KNILSG

-2549 KGKIVARVT
+2549 KGKVVARVT
-2558 TDKDGKAKVSDLS
+2558 TDKEGKAKVSDLS

-2588 LTNPIPFEITKGMI
+2588 LTNPIPFEIIKGMI
-2602 SSVQLE
+2602 NSVQLE
-2608 VLNKLSHLAPPNPEK
+2608 VLNELSHLAPPG
-2623 PETTDPEK
+2623 

-2651 DPEKPETTDPEKPGT
+2651 DPEKPGT

-2673 TTDPEKPGTTD
+2673 TM
-2684 PEKPGTTN
+2684 N

-2735 GRKKQG
+2735 GRKQQR

>member
-1 MQTKSTKRYVSM
+1 MQMKSTKRHISM
-13 ISLVF
+13 VSLVF

-71 KEQIKSGDQFTIDM
+71 KEKIKSGDQFTIDM

-91 DLMNLSFPLKDA
+91 DLMNMSFPLKDA
-103 EGKIVGTCDMKNG
+103 EGKTVGTCEMKKG
-116 LLTCTMGDYVDG
+116 LLTCTMGDYVEG

-138 EFYFA
+138 EFYFG

-150 EKIPLEFNVDG
+150 KEIPLEFNVDG
-161 QIVNKEVSVSNT
+161 QIVNKEVNVSNT

-195 DPSIAEWLVYVNATG
+195 DPSIADWLVYVNATG

-237 AVFEDGYAPTNV
+237 AVFEDGYAPTNI
-249 KPADLSKIKINATK
+249 KPADLSNIKINATK
-263 TGFTI
+263 AGFTI

-276 YILRYKTKITNPAAK
+276 HILRYKTKVTNPAAK

-297 KLEGKNIE
+297 KLEGKNIK

-319 GTGSGDDNP
+319 GSGSGDDNP

-338 NGKLVENQQLTQMD
+338 IGKPVEHQQLTQMD

-360 THIPNDPP
+360 THIPKDPP

-397 ITSKGTLT
+397 ITSKGTLK

-417 GESFDY
+417 GENFDY

-434 IKAKIKAGADLSSYV
+434 IKAKIKANADLSSYV

-473 TPPEPPKDGTVAI
+473 TPPETPKDGTVSI

-492 NPNKGLT
+492 DSNKGLK
-499 GAEFEVRNSADKV
+499 GAEFEVRNSANEV
-512 VAVLKTDENGF
+512 VAKLKTDEKGF

-537 EKVAPEGYQKLTS
+537 EIVAPEGYQKLKE

-559 ETKTIEIKNTMQK
+559 ETKTIEIKNTIQK

-584 GGKALANAEFDIVKD
+584 GEKPLANAEFDIVKD
-599 GVVVEHIITDK
+599 GVVVEYIVTDK
-610 DGKAISKPLAPGK
+610 DGKAISKPLVPGK

-630 APEGYQLKETE
+630 APEGYQLKEKE

-652 PIKVENA
+652 PITVENA

-669 KVDKENGAVLAG
+669 KVDKESGAVLAG
-681 VEFEVQNEKDKVV
+681 VEFEVQNEKSEVV
-694 RKVVT
+694 RKVTT

-731 SVSFEIKK
+731 PVSFEIKK
-739 GMTTVLSLKVENE
+739 GMTKVLSLKVENELLDKGSVEITKVDKDSQKVLEGVVFEVQDENGKVVTEVKTDKDGKAKISDLSIGKYKLVETKSLPGYKKLTEPVSFEITKGMTTALSLKVENE

-764 DKESQKVLEGV
+764 DKDSQKALKGV
-775 VFEVQDEKGKV
+775 IFEVQDEAGTV
-786 VTKVTTNKDGK
+786 VKEVKTDKNGK
-797 ATISDLSVGKY
+797 AKISDLSVGKY

-819 KKLTE
+819 KQLTE
-824 PVSFEIKKGMTE
+824 PVSFEIK
-836 VLSIKVENE
+836 
-845 QLDKGSVEITKVD
+845 
-858 KESQKALK
+858 
-866 GVVFE
+866 
-871 VQDEAGTVV
+871 
-880 KELTTDKNGKA
+880 
-891 NVSDLSVGKYKLVE
+891 
-905 KAGLPGYKKLTEPLS
+905 
-920 FEITKGMTEV
+920 KGMTEV

-943 NVEITKID
+943 NVEITKVD
-951 KDNKAPLAGVTFGVQ
+951 KDNKAPLAGVIFIVQ

-976 TTDKDGK
+976 TTDKAGK
-983 ANVSDLPVGKYELVE
+983 ANVSDLPVGKYDLVE
-998 VESLPGYKKLEKPV
+998 VESLPGYKKLEKPI
-1012 SFEITKG
+1012 SFEIKKG
-1019 MTKSLTFTVEN
+1019 MTEVLSLKVEN

-1049 PLEGV
+1049 PLENV

-1059 DSKGKVVKK
+1059 DSKGKVVAK
-1068 VTTDKDGK
+1068 VKTDKEGK

-1099 PLEKPISFEIEKGRV
+1099 PLEKPISFEIEKGRI

-1137 KENKDALADAV
+1137 KENKDVLADAV

-1156 QVIAKITTDKKGHAQ
+1156 QVVAKITTDKKGQAQ
-1171 VTNLSVGTYKLVEVN
+1171 VTNLSVGTYKLVEVK

-1191 KQLVDPITFQIEKGM
+1191 KQLIDPITFQIEKGM
-1206 TKSLALTVENE
+1206 TKSLVLTVENE

-1230 KEGQKA
+1230 KDSQKV

-1244 QDEAGKVVTEVTTD
+1244 QDEQGKVVTGVKTD
-1258 KDGKAKVSDLSVGK
+1258 KNGKAKISDLSVGK
-1272 YKLVEKAGLPGY
+1272 YKLVEKESLPGY
-1284 KKLTEPVSFEIK
+1284 KQLTEPVSFEIK

-1344 VTKVTTDKDG
+1344 VTKVTTDKEG
-1354 KATISDLSVGK
+1354 KANVSDLSVGK

-1402 EKLDKGSVEI
+1402 ELVDKGSVEIIKVDKDSQNALAGVVFEIQDEAGKVVTKVKTDKEGKAKISDLSVGSYKLVEVENLPGYKKLTEPVSFEITKGMTTALSLKVENEQLDKGSVEI

-1421 VLEGVVFEVQD
+1421 ALAGVVFEVQD
-1432 EQGKVVTEVTTDKEG
+1432 EQGKVVTEITTDKEG

-1467 PGYKKLTEPVSFE
+1467 PGYKQLT
-1480 ITKGMTTVLSIKVE
+1480 
-1494 NEQLDKGS
+1494 
-1502 VEITKVDKDSQK
+1502 
-1514 VLAGVVFEV
+1514 
-1523 QDEQGKVVT
+1523 
-1532 EVTTDKDGKAKVS
+1532 
-1545 DLSVGKYKLVEKA
+1545 
-1558 GLPGYKKLTEP
+1558 
-1569 VSFEITKGMTKVLSL
+1569 
-1584 KVENE
+1584 
-1589 LLDKGSVEITK
+1589 
-1600 VDKESGAVLAGVTF
+1600 
-1614 EVQDEKDKVV
+1614 
-1624 TKVTTDKDGKAT
+1624 
-1636 ISDLSVGK
+1636 
-1644 YKLVEVESLPGYKNL
+1644 
-1659 AKSVS
+1659 
-1664 FEIKKGMT
+1664 
-1672 EVLSLKVEN
+1672 
-1681 ELVDKGSVEITKV
+1681 
-1694 DKESGAVLEGV
+1694 
-1705 TFEVQDEKGKV
+1705 
-1716 VTKVTTDKE
+1716 
-1725 GKAKISDLSV
+1725 
-1735 GKYKLVEKESLPGYK
+1735 
-1750 KLTEP
+1750 
-1755 VSFEIKKGMT
+1755 
-1765 EVLSIKVENEQL
+1765 
-1777 DKGSVE
+1777 
-1783 ITKVDKDSEKALE
+1783 
-1796 GVVFE
+1796 
-1801 VQDEQGKV
+1801 
-1809 VTEVKTDKEGKA
+1809 
-1821 KISDLSVGKYKLVEK
+1821 
-1836 ESLPGYKKLPEPV
+1836 EPV

-1896 DETGKVVTKVTT
+1896 DEKGKVVTKVTT
-1908 DKKGKA
+1908 DKAGKA
-1914 NVSDLSV
+1914 TVADLSV

-1962 MDTGNVEIT
+1962 VDTGNVEIT

-1977 KAPLQGVVFEV
+1977 KAPLENVVFEV
-1988 RDSKGKVVTKVTTDK
+1988 RDSKGKVVAKVKTDK
-2003 DGKANVSDLSI
+2003 EGKANISDLSI

-2019 VEVETPAGY
+2019 VEVETPVGY

-2055 VDTGNV
+2055 VDVGNV

-2079 EIQDG
+2079 EIQDS

-2097 GHAQVTNLS
+2097 GQAQVTNLS

-2179 KVVTEVKTDREGK
+2179 KVVTEVTTDKAGK
-2192 VTISDLS
+2192 AIISDLS

-2205 VEKESLPGYK
+2205 VEKASLPGYK
-2215 KLTEP
+2215 
-2220 VLFEIKKGMT
+2220 
-2230 EVLSLKV
+2230 
-2237 ENELLDKGSVE
+2237 
-2248 ITKVDKE
+2248 
-2255 SGAILAGVTFE
+2255 
-2266 VQDEKGKVVTKVTTD
+2266 Q
-2281 QDGKAKISDL
+2281 
-2291 SVGKYKLVEKES
+2291 
-2303 LPGYKKL
+2303 L
-2310 TEPVSFEIK
+2310 TEPVSFEI
-2319 KGMTKV
+2319 
-2325 LSLKVENEL
+2325 
-2334 LDKGSVEI
+2334 
-2342 TKVDKESGTVLEGV
+2342 
-2356 TFEVQD
+2356 Q
-2362 EKGKVVTEVTT
+2362 
-2373 DKEGKATISDL
+2373 
-2384 SVGKYKLVEKE
+2384 
-2395 NLPGY
+2395 
-2400 KKLTEPVSFEITK
+2400 
-2413 GMTTVL
+2413 
-2419 SMKVENEQ
+2419 
-2427 LDKGSVEITKVDKDS
+2427 
-2442 QKALAGV
+2442 
-2449 VFEVQDEQ
+2449 
-2457 GKVVTEVTTDKEGK
+2457 
-2471 ATISDLSVGKYKL
+2471 
-2484 VEKENLPG
+2484 
-2492 YKKLTEPV
+2492 
-2500 SFEITKGM
+2500 KGM

-2526 EITKMAAES
+2526 DITKMAAES
-2535 KNILAG
+2535 KEVLAG

-2549 KGKIVARVT
+2549 KGKVVAKVT
-2558 TDKDGKAKVSDLS
+2558 TDKAGKAKISDLS

-2608 VLNKLSHLAPPNPEK
+2608 VLNKLSHLAPPGPEK

-2631 PEKPDPEKPEKP
+2631 PETTDPEKPE
-2643 DPEKPGTT
+2643 TT

-2666 TNPEKPG
+2666 P
-2673 TTDPEKPGTTD
+2673 
-2684 PEKPGTTN
+2684 
-2692 PEKPGTTN
+2692 N

-2716 VEPYMGALLV
+2716 VEPYMGAFLV

-2735 GRKKQG
+2735 GRKQQR

>member
-1 MQTKSTKRYVSM
+1 MQTKSTKRHISM
-13 ISLVF
+13 VSLVF

-30 VIQAAVMKSPV
+30 VIQAAVIKNPV

-91 DLMNLSFPLKDA
+91 DLMNMSFPLKDA
-103 EGKIVGTCDMKNG
+103 EGKTVGICEMKKG
-116 LLTCTMGDYVDG
+116 LLTCTMGDYVEG
-128 KNNIKGSLFV
+128 KNNVKGSLFV
-138 EFYFA
+138 EFYFG

-150 EKIPLEFNVDG
+150 QKIPLEFNVDG

-195 DPSIAEWLVYVNATG
+195 DPSIADWLVYVNATG

-237 AVFEDGYAPTNV
+237 AVFEDGYAPTNI

-297 KLEGKNIE
+297 KLEGKNIK
-305 TEEKVGQVFVSGGG
+305 TEEKVGEVFVSGGG
-319 GTGSGDDNP
+319 GSGSGEDNP

-338 NGKLVENQQLTQMD
+338 NGKLVENQQLAQMD

-397 ITSKGTLT
+397 ITSKGTLK
-405 IDKQKSEVTFTF
+405 IDKQKSEVAFTF

-434 IKAKIKAGADLSSYV
+434 IKAKIKADADLSSYV

-466 TSKEVTV
+466 TSNEVTV

-492 NPNKGLT
+492 DPTKELT
-499 GAEFEVRNSADKV
+499 GAEFEVRDSEDKV
-512 VAVLKTDENGF
+512 VAVLKTGEKGF
-523 SVPQTLAP
+523 SAPQTLAP
-531 GTYKVY
+531 GTYKIY

-572 GQIELKKIDSEN
+572 GQIELKKIDLEN

-630 APEGYQLKETE
+630 APEGYQLKEKE

-652 PIKVENA
+652 PITVENA

-669 KVDKENGAVLAG
+669 KVDKESGAVLAG
-681 VEFEVQNEKDKVV
+681 VEFEVQDEKDKVV

-752 QLDKGSVEITKV
+752 QLDKGSLEITKV
-764 DKESQKVLEGV
+764 DKK
-775 VFEVQDEKGKV
+775 
-786 VTKVTTNKDGK
+786 
-797 ATISDLSVGKY
+797 
-808 KLVEKESLPGY
+808 
-819 KKLTE
+819 
-824 PVSFEIKKGMTE
+824 
-836 VLSIKVENE
+836 
-845 QLDKGSVEITKVD
+845 
-858 KESQKALK
+858 
-866 GVVFE
+866 
-871 VQDEAGTVV
+871 
-880 KELTTDKNGKA
+880 
-891 NVSDLSVGKYKLVE
+891 
-905 KAGLPGYKKLTEPLS
+905 
-920 FEITKGMTEV
+920 
-930 LSLKIENEMVDTG
+930 
-943 NVEITKID
+943 
-951 KDNKAPLAGVTFGVQ
+951 
-966 DEKGNEVKKV
+966 
-976 TTDKDGK
+976 
-983 ANVSDLPVGKYELVE
+983 
-998 VESLPGYKKLEKPV
+998 
-1012 SFEITKG
+1012 
-1019 MTKSLTFTVEN
+1019 
-1030 EMVDTGN
+1030 
-1037 VEITKIDKDSKA
+1037 
-1049 PLEGV
+1049 
-1054 VFEVR
+1054 
-1059 DSKGKVVKK
+1059 
-1068 VTTDKDGK
+1068 
-1076 ANVSDLSIGKY
+1076 
-1087 ELVEVETPAGYK
+1087 
-1099 PLEKPISFEIEKGRV
+1099 
-1114 TALQLTVE
+1114 
-1122 NELVDTGNVEITKVD
+1122 
-1137 KENKDALADAV
+1137 NKDALADAV

-1156 QVIAKITTDKKGHAQ
+1156 QVVAKITTDKKGHAQ

-1480 ITKGMTTVLSIKVE
+1480 ITKGMTTVLSMKVE

-1502 VEITKVDKDSQK
+1502 VEITKVDKDSQKVLAGVVFEVQDEAGKVVTEVTTDKDGKAKVSDLSVGKYKLVEKESLPGYKKLAEPVSFEIKKGMTKSLAFTVENEMVDTGNVEITKIDKDSKAPLEGVVFEVRDSKGKVVTKVKTDKDGKANVSDLSIGKYELVEVETPAGYKPLEKSILFEIEKGRVTALQLTVENELVDTGNVEITKVDKKNKDALADAVFEIQDEAGQVVAKITTDKKGHAQVTNLSVGTYKLVEVNAPKGYKQLVDPITFQIEKGMTKSLTLTVENEMLDKGNVEITKVDKDSQK

-1532 EVTTDKDGKAKVS
+1532 EVTTDK
-1545 DLSVGKYKLVEKA
+1545 E
-1558 GLPGYKKLTEP
+1558 
-1569 VSFEITKGMTKVLSL
+1569 
-1584 KVENE
+1584 
-1589 LLDKGSVEITK
+1589 
-1600 VDKESGAVLAGVTF
+1600 
-1614 EVQDEKDKVV
+1614 
-1624 TKVTTDKDGKAT
+1624 GKAT
-1636 ISDLSVGK
+1636 
-1644 YKLVEVESLPGYKNL
+1644 
-1659 AKSVS
+1659 
-1664 FEIKKGMT
+1664 
-1672 EVLSLKVEN
+1672 
-1681 ELVDKGSVEITKV
+1681 
-1694 DKESGAVLEGV
+1694 
-1705 TFEVQDEKGKV
+1705 
-1716 VTKVTTDKE
+1716 
-1725 GKAKISDLSV
+1725 ISDLSV

-1755 VSFEIKKGMT
+1755 VSFEIT
-1765 EVLSIKVENEQL
+1765 
-1777 DKGSVE
+1777 
-1783 ITKVDKDSEKALE
+1783 
-1796 GVVFE
+1796 
-1801 VQDEQGKV
+1801 
-1809 VTEVKTDKEGKA
+1809 
-1821 KISDLSVGKYKLVEK
+1821 
-1836 ESLPGYKKLPEPV
+1836 
-1849 SFEIKKGMT
+1849 KGMT
-1858 EVLSLKIENEMVD
+1858 EVLSL
-1871 TGNVEITKIDKDNK
+1871 
-1885 APLAGVVFEVQ
+1885 
-1896 DETGKVVTKVTT
+1896 
-1908 DKKGKA
+1908 
-1914 NVSDLSV
+1914 
-1921 GKYKLVEVESLPG
+1921 
-1934 YKKLEKPVPFEIKKG
+1934 
-1949 MTKSLAFTVENEM
+1949 
-1962 MDTGNVEIT
+1962 
-1971 KIDKDS
+1971 
-1977 KAPLQGVVFEV
+1977 
-1988 RDSKGKVVTKVTTDK
+1988 
-2003 DGKANVSDLSI
+2003 
-2014 GKYEL
+2014 
-2019 VEVETPAGY
+2019 
-2028 KPLEKPISFEI
+2028 
-2039 EKGRVTA
+2039 
-2046 LQLTVENEL
+2046 
-2055 VDTGNV
+2055 
-2061 EITKVDK
+2061 
-2068 ETKDALADAVF
+2068 
-2079 EIQDG
+2079 
-2084 AGQVVAKITTDKK
+2084 
-2097 GHAQVTNLS
+2097 
-2106 VGTYKLVEVKAPK
+2106 
-2119 GYKQLVDP
+2119 
-2127 ITFQIEKGMTKSL
+2127 
-2140 ALTVENEMLD
+2140 
-2150 KGNVEITKVDKDSQ
+2150 
-2164 KVLEGVVFEVQDEQG
+2164 
-2179 KVVTEVKTDREGK
+2179 
-2192 VTISDLS
+2192 
-2199 VGKYKL
+2199 
-2205 VEKESLPGYK
+2205 
-2215 KLTEP
+2215 
-2220 VLFEIKKGMT
+2220 
-2230 EVLSLKV
+2230 
-2237 ENELLDKGSVE
+2237 
-2248 ITKVDKE
+2248 
-2255 SGAILAGVTFE
+2255 
-2266 VQDEKGKVVTKVTTD
+2266 
-2281 QDGKAKISDL
+2281 
-2291 SVGKYKLVEKES
+2291 
-2303 LPGYKKL
+2303 
-2310 TEPVSFEIK
+2310 
-2319 KGMTKV
+2319 
-2325 LSLKVENEL
+2325 
-2334 LDKGSVEI
+2334 
-2342 TKVDKESGTVLEGV
+2342 
-2356 TFEVQD
+2356 
-2362 EKGKVVTEVTT
+2362 
-2373 DKEGKATISDL
+2373 
-2384 SVGKYKLVEKE
+2384 
-2395 NLPGY
+2395 
-2400 KKLTEPVSFEITK
+2400 
-2413 GMTTVL
+2413 
-2419 SMKVENEQ
+2419 KVENEQ

-2519 QLDKGSV
+2519 KLDKGSV

-2535 KNILAG
+2535 KNILSG

-2549 KGKIVARVT
+2549 KGKVVARVT
-2558 TDKDGKAKVSDLS
+2558 TDKEGKAKVSDLS

-2588 LTNPIPFEITKGMI
+2588 LTNPIPFEITNGMI
-2602 SSVQLE
+2602 NSFQLE
-2608 VLNKLSHLAPPNPEK
+2608 VLNELSHLAPPG
-2623 PETTDPEK
+2623 

-2643 DPEKPGTT
+2643 DPEKPETTDPEKPGTT
-2651 DPEKPETTDPEKPGT
+2651 DPEKPGTTNPEKPGT

-2673 TTDPEKPGTTD
+2673 TTDPEKPGTTN

-2735 GRKKQG
+2735 GRKQQR